1 MHEANEFDQYYQEQ
15 DDSEQSQKAE
25 REIVERL
32 RVFGVNLQAQANDQ
46 VQRRFSI
53 DERWLDDLRQFNGQY
68 DKTTAA
74 TLAASGCSKLF
85 VNITH
90 NKVNAAEARLIDI
103 LFPTD
108 DRNWGL
114 QPTPVP
120 YLSKLSKDKDP
131 IKNEDGS
138 PFITKEGVQVE
149 KRDVAQG
156 VMEEA
161 RERAN
166 GMQEEIDDQLTE
178 TNYNSVN
185 RDMVHDAVLYG
196 TGILKGP
203 VILGKTR
210 QKWSEVVD
218 DQGQVAQ
225 VMEIVDDLKPGAE
238 RVDPWDFF
246 PDMQSRT
253 VHDAEFIFQRHYM
266 SKKALRAL
274 ADKPGFLR
282 TQIAEVL
289 KKDADNSNTATH
301 LQEMQSMAGISS
313 YDSGRFEV
321 WEYHGPVEKDDLLA
335 AGVDVDE
342 EDVFTEYSGIVWF
355 SEGKVLKAVI
365 NPADTG
371 DMPYSVFN
379 WEGDDTSLFGVGIPY
394 LMRSSQKVLNATW
407 RMLMDNAGLSVGPQT
422 VINSQVVRP
431 ADGNWRLTPH
441 KVWELT
447 DKNGNVNNVF
457 GSFEIN
463 SHMTELISLFQYARQ
478 IADEETALP
487 QIAQGEQG
495 TATDTATGMSMLM
508 NSANT
513 MLRRVVKNYDDDI
526 TRPFI
531 KRMYDWNMQFNPK
544 EDVKGDFSIDARGT
558 SSLLVKEQ
566 QAANLMNLM
575 NIAASP
581 LLQPLTNTAALYR
594 KVVSSMQLEADE
606 IVKTTEEIELEQ
618 QKLEQQMQAQQEMMM
633 QAEQQQGQQ
642 QAPTGDPMAEQKL
655 ALEAQKMQ
663 MDAQL
668 KGAQI
673 QAQAQKLEVEQQKMA
688 SDRELELAKMA
699 AEKGIK
705 VSEMRT
711 KLGIEKMKVQS
722 KDMLFEKEQALKMQ
736 TGSGI

>member
-15 DDSEQSQKAE
+15 EVTEKSEQAE
-25 REIVERL
+25 RDMAERL
-32 RVFGVNLQAQANDQ
+32 RVFGVRLQSKADDQ
-46 VQRRFSI
+46 VQQRYSI

-68 DKTTAA
+68 DKVTAA
-74 TLAASGCSKLF
+74 TLAASGGSKLF
-85 VNITH
+85 VNITR

-108 DRNWGL
+108 DRNWGI

-120 YLSKLSKDKDP
+120 YLSKIAKDEDP
-131 IKNEDGS
+131 VQNEDGS
-138 PFITKEGVQVE
+138 PFVTDKGVQVE
-149 KRDVAQG
+149 KRDIAQG
-156 VMEEA
+156 VIEEA
-161 RERAN
+161 RERSNA
-166 GMQEEIDDQLTE
+166 MQDEIADQLTE

-225 VMEIVDDLKPGAE
+225 VIEIVEDLKPGAE

-246 PDMQSRT
+246 PDMQSRSID
-253 VHDAEFIFQRHYM
+253 DAEFIFQRHYM
-266 SKKALRAL
+266 SKKALRDL

-289 KKDADNSNTATH
+289 KQDADNSHTASH
-301 LQEMQSMAGISS
+301 LQEMQSMAGLSS
-313 YDSGRFEV
+313 YENGRFEV
-321 WEYHGPVEKDDLLA
+321 WEYHGSVEKEDLIA
-335 AGVDVDE
+335 AGVEVDE
-342 EDVFTEYSGIVWF
+342 DDVFTDYNGVVWF
-355 SEGKVLKAVI
+355 SEGRVIKAVI

-379 WEGDDTSLFGVGIPY
+379 WEGDDTSVFGVGIPF

-463 SHMTELISLFQYARQ
+463 SHMTELIALFQYARQ

-495 TATDTATGMSMLM
+495 SATDTASGMSMLM

-513 MLRRVVKNYDDDI
+513 MLRRVVKNFDDDV

-544 EDVKGDFSIDARGT
+544 KNVKGDFCIDARGT

-581 LLQPLTNTAALYR
+581 LLEPLTNTAALYR
-594 KVVSSMQLEADE
+594 KVVSSMQIEADE
-606 IVKTTEEIELEQ
+606 IVKSTEEIELETQKMQKQMEAQ
-618 QKLEQQMQAQQEMMM
+618 QQAMMQAQQ
-633 QAEQQQGQQ
+633 QQQ
-642 QAPTGDPMAEQKL
+642 QAPTGDPLAQQKL
-655 ALEAQKMQ
+655 ELEAQKMQ

-673 QAQAQKLEVEQQKMA
+673 QAQAQKLELDQQKIA

-722 KDMLFEKEQALKMQ
+722 KDSLFEKEQALKMA

>member
-1 MHEANEFDQYYQEQ
+1 MQEANEFDQYYQEQ
-15 DDSEQSQKAE
+15 EVTEKSEQAE
-25 REIVERL
+25 RDMAERL
-32 RVFGVNLQAQANDQ
+32 RVFGVRLQSKANDQ
-46 VQRRFSI
+46 VQRRYSI

-68 DKTTAA
+68 DKVTAA
-74 TLAASGCSKLF
+74 TLAASGGSKLF
-85 VNITH
+85 VNITR

-108 DRNWGL
+108 DRNWGI

-120 YLSKLSKDKDP
+120 YLSKIAKDEDP
-131 IKNEDGS
+131 VSNEDGS
-138 PFITKEGVQVE
+138 PFVTDKGVQVE
-149 KRDVAQG
+149 KRDIAQG
-156 VMEEA
+156 VLEEA
-161 RERAN
+161 RERSN
-166 GMQEEIDDQLTE
+166 GMQDEIEDQLNE

-196 TGILKGP
+196 TGVLKGP

-225 VMEIVDDLKPGAE
+225 VIEMVEDLKPGAE

-246 PDMQSRT
+246 PDMQARSID
-253 VHDAEFIFQRHYM
+253 DAEFIFQRHYM
-266 SKKALRAL
+266 SKKALRDL

-289 KKDADNSNTATH
+289 KQDADNSHTATH

-313 YDSGRFEV
+313 MDNRRFEV
-321 WEYHGPVEKDDLLA
+321 WEYHGPVDKNDLIA
-335 AGVDVDE
+335 AGVEVDE
-342 EDVFTEYSGIVWF
+342 DDVFTDYNGVVWF
-355 SEGKVLKAVI
+355 SENRVIKAVI

-371 DMPYSVFN
+371 EMPYCVFN
-379 WEGDDTSLFGVGIPY
+379 WEGDDTTIFGVGIPF

-447 DKNGNVNNVF
+447 DKNGSVNNVF

-463 SHMTELISLFQYARQ
+463 SHMTELIALFQYARQ

-495 TATDTATGMSMLM
+495 SATDTASGMSMLM

-513 MLRRVVKNYDDDI
+513 MLRRVVKNFDDDV

-544 EDVKGDFSIDARGT
+544 EDVKGDFCIDARGT

-566 QAANLMNLM
+566 QAVNLMNLM
-575 NIAASP
+575 NISASP
-581 LLQPLTNTAALYR
+581 LLEPLTNTAALYR
-594 KVVSSMQLEADE
+594 KVVSSMQIEADE
-606 IVKTTEEIELEQ
+606 IVKSTEEIELETQNMQKQMEAQQQAMMQAQQAQQQAPAGDPLAQ
-618 QKLEQQMQAQQEMMM
+618 QKLE
-633 QAEQQQGQQ
+633 
-642 QAPTGDPMAEQKL
+642 
-655 ALEAQKMQ
+655 LEAQKMQ

-673 QAQAQKLEVEQQKMA
+673 QAQAQKLQLDQQKMA
-688 SDRELELAKMA
+688 SDRELDLAKMA
-699 AEKGIK
+699 ADKGIK

-722 KDMLFEKEQALKMQ
+722 KDTLFEKEQALKMR

>member
-15 DDSEQSQKAE
+15 EVTDKSEQAE
-25 REIVERL
+25 RDMAERL
-32 RVFGVNLQAQANDQ
+32 RVFGVRLQSKAEDQ
-46 VQRRFSI
+46 VKRRYSI

-74 TLAASGCSKLF
+74 TLAASGGSKLF
-85 VNITH
+85 VNITR

-108 DRNWGL
+108 DRNWGI

-120 YLSKLSKDKDP
+120 YLSKITKDEDP
-131 IKNEDGS
+131 VQNEDGS
-138 PFITKEGVQVE
+138 PFVTDKGVQVE
-149 KRDVAQG
+149 KRDIAQG
-156 VMEEA
+156 VIEEA
-161 RERAN
+161 RERSNA
-166 GMQEEIDDQLTE
+166 MQDEIEDQLTE

-196 TGILKGP
+196 TGVLKGP

-225 VMEIVDDLKPGAE
+225 VIEMVEDLKPGAE

-246 PDMQSRT
+246 PDMQARSID
-253 VHDAEFIFQRHYM
+253 DAEFIFQRHYM
-266 SKKALRAL
+266 SKKALRDL

-289 KKDADNSNTATH
+289 KKDADNSHTATH
-301 LQEMQSMAGISS
+301 LQEMQSMAGLTSL
-313 YDSGRFEV
+313 DNGRFEV
-321 WEYHGPVEKDDLLA
+321 WEYHGPVEKEDLIA
-335 AGVDVDE
+335 AGVEVDE
-342 EDVFTEYSGIVWF
+342 DDVFTDFNGVVWF
-355 SEGKVLKAVI
+355 SEGRVLKAVI

-379 WEGDDTSLFGVGIPY
+379 WEGDDTTLFGVGIPY

-487 QIAQGEQG
+487 QISQGEQG
-495 TATDTATGMSMLM
+495 SATDTASGMSMLM

-513 MLRRVVKNYDDDI
+513 MLRRVVKNFDDDI

-575 NIAASP
+575 NISASP
-581 LLQPLTNTAALYR
+581 LLEPLTNTAALYR
-594 KVVSSMQLEADE
+594 KVVSSMQIEADE
-606 IVKTTEEIELEQ
+606 IVKTTEEIELET
-618 QKLEQQMQAQQEMMM
+618 QKMQKQMEAQQEMMM
-633 QAEQQQGQQ
+633 QAQQAQP
-642 QAPTGDPMAEQKL
+642 QAPTGDPLAEQKL

-663 MDAQL
+663 MDGQL

-673 QAQAQKLEVEQQKMA
+673 QAQAQKLQVDQQKMA

-722 KDMLFEKEQALKMQ
+722 KDTLFEKEQALKMRM
-736 TGSGI
+736 GSGI

>member
-1 MHEANEFDQYYQEQ
+1 MQEANEFDQYYQEQ
-15 DDSEQSQKAE
+15 EATEQSVQAE
-25 REIVERL
+25 REMAERL
-32 RVFGVNLQAQANDQ
+32 RVFGVRLQAKAEDQ
-46 VQRRFSI
+46 VKRRFSI

-68 DKTTAA
+68 DKVTAA
-74 TLAASGCSKLF
+74 TLAASGGSKLY
-85 VNITH
+85 VNITR

-108 DRNWGL
+108 DRNWGI

-120 YLSKLSKDKDP
+120 YLSKLAKDQDP
-131 IKNEDGS
+131 VSNEDGS
-138 PFITKEGVQVE
+138 PFITDKGVQVQN
-149 KRDVAQG
+149 RDIAQG
-156 VMEEA
+156 VLEEA
-161 RERAN
+161 RERSNA
-166 GMQEEIDDQLTE
+166 MQDVIDDQLTE

-196 TGILKGP
+196 TGIIKGP

-225 VMEIVDDLKPGAE
+225 VIEMVDDLKPGAE

-246 PDMQSRT
+246 PDMQARS
-253 VHDAEFIFQRHYM
+253 VDDAEFIFQRHYM
-266 SKKALRAL
+266 SKKALRDL
-274 ADKPGFLR
+274 AEKPGFLR

-289 KKDADNSNTATH
+289 KQETDNTQTATH

-313 YDSGRFEV
+313 LDNGRFEV
-321 WEYHGPVEKDDLLA
+321 WEYHGPVEKDDLIA
-335 AGVDVDE
+335 CGCDVDE
-342 EDVFTEYSGIVWF
+342 EDVFTDFNGVVWF
-355 SEGKVLKAVI
+355 SEGRVLKAVI

-379 WEGDDTSLFGVGIPY
+379 WEGDDTTLFGVGIPY

-495 TATDTATGMSMLM
+495 GATDTASGMSMLM

-581 LLQPLTNTAALYR
+581 LLEPLTHTAALYR
-594 KVVSSMQLEADE
+594 KVVASMQIEADE
-606 IVKTTEEIELEQ
+606 IVKSSEEIELEMQKMQ
-618 QKLEQQMQAQQEMMM
+618 QQMEAQQQMMMQAQQ
-633 QAEQQQGQQ
+633 Q
-642 QAPTGDPMAEQKL
+642 QAQGSPTGDPLAEQRL
-655 ALEAQKMQ
+655 ALDAQKMQ
-663 MDAQL
+663 MDGQL

-673 QAQAQKLEVEQQKMA
+673 QAQGQKLQVEQQKMA

-711 KLGIEKMKVQS
+711 KLGIEQMKVQS
-722 KDMLFEKEQALKMQ
+722 KDTLFEKEQALKMRM
-736 TGSGI
+736 GSGI

>member
-1 MHEANEFDQYYQEQ
+1 MHEANEFDQYFQEQ
-15 DDSEQSQKAE
+15 EATEQSDKAE
-25 REIVERL
+25 RDMAERL
-32 RVFGVNLQAQANDQ
+32 RVFGVRLQSQAEDQ
-46 VQRRFSI
+46 VKRRFSI

-68 DKTTAA
+68 DKVTAA
-74 TLAASGCSKLF
+74 TLAASGGSKLF
-85 VNITH
+85 VNITR

-108 DRNWGL
+108 DRNWGI

-131 IKNEDGS
+131 ISNEDGS
-138 PFITKEGVQVE
+138 PFVTDEGVQVQ

-166 GMQEEIDDQLTE
+166 SMQDEIDDQLNE

-203 VILGKTR
+203 VIIGKTR

-218 DQGQVAQ
+218 EQGQVAQ
-225 VMEIVDDLKPGAE
+225 VIEIVDDLKPGAE

-253 VHDAEFIFQRHYM
+253 VDDAEFIFQRHYM
-266 SKKALRAL
+266 SKKALRDL

-289 KKDADNSNTATH
+289 KKDADNSHTATH
-301 LQEMQSMAGISS
+301 LQEMQSMAGLTSL
-313 YDSGRFEV
+313 DNGRFEV
-321 WEYHGPVEKDDLLA
+321 WEYHGPVDKDDLIA
-335 AGVDVDE
+335 AGVEVDE
-342 EDVFTEYSGIVWF
+342 EDVFTEYSGVVWF
-355 SEGKVLKAVI
+355 SESRVLKAVI

-379 WEGDDTSLFGVGIPY
+379 WEGDDTTLFGVGIPY

-463 SHMTELISLFQYARQ
+463 SHMNELISLFQYARQ

-495 TATDTATGMSMLM
+495 SATDTASGMSMLM

-513 MLRRVVKNYDDDI
+513 MLRRVVKNFDDDV

-575 NIAASP
+575 NISASP
-581 LLQPLTNTAALYR
+581 LLEPLTNTAALYR
-594 KVVSSMQLEADE
+594 KVVSSMQIEADE
-606 IVKTTEEIELEQ
+606 IVKTTEEIELET
-618 QKLEQQMQAQQEMMM
+618 QKMQQQMEAQQQAMM
-633 QAEQQQGQQ
+633 QAQQGQQ
-642 QAPTGDPMAEQKL
+642 QAPTGDPLAEQKL
-655 ALEAQKMQ
+655 ALEAQKAE
-663 MDAQL
+663 MDMQL

-673 QAQAQKLEVEQQKMA
+673 QAQAQKLQVDQQKIA

-722 KDMLFEKEQALKMQ
+722 KDTLFEKEQALKMR

>member
-1 MHEANEFDQYYQEQ
+1 MHEANEFDQYFQEQ
-15 DDSEQSQKAE
+15 EATEQSDKAE
-25 REIVERL
+25 RDMAERL
-32 RVFGVNLQAQANDQ
+32 RVFGVRLQSQAEDQ
-46 VQRRFSI
+46 VKRRFSI

-68 DKTTAA
+68 DKVTAA
-74 TLAASGCSKLF
+74 TLAASGGSKLF
-85 VNITH
+85 VNITR

-108 DRNWGL
+108 DRNWGI

-131 IKNEDGS
+131 ISNEDGS
-138 PFITKEGVQVE
+138 PFVTDEGVQVQ

-166 GMQEEIDDQLTE
+166 SMQDEIDDQLNE

-203 VILGKTR
+203 VIIGKTR

-218 DQGQVAQ
+218 EQGQVAQ
-225 VMEIVDDLKPGAE
+225 VIEIVDDLKPGAE

-253 VHDAEFIFQRHYM
+253 VDDAEFIFQRHYM
-266 SKKALRAL
+266 SKKALRDL

-289 KKDADNSNTATH
+289 KKDADNSHTATH
-301 LQEMQSMAGISS
+301 LQEMQSMAGLTSL
-313 YDSGRFEV
+313 DNGRFEV
-321 WEYHGPVEKDDLLA
+321 WEYHGPVDKDDLIA
-335 AGVDVDE
+335 AGVEVDE
-342 EDVFTEYSGIVWF
+342 EDVFTEYSGVVWF
-355 SEGKVLKAVI
+355 SESRVLKAVI

-379 WEGDDTSLFGVGIPY
+379 WEGDDTTLFGVGIPY

-463 SHMTELISLFQYARQ
+463 SHMNELISLFQYARQ

-495 TATDTATGMSMLM
+495 SATDTASGMSMLM

-513 MLRRVVKNYDDDI
+513 MLRRVVKNFDDDV

-544 EDVKGDFSIDARGT
+544 EDVKGDFCIDARGT

-575 NIAASP
+575 NISASP
-581 LLQPLTNTAALYR
+581 LLEPLTNTAALYR
-594 KVVSSMQLEADE
+594 KVVSSMQIEADE
-606 IVKTTEEIELEQ
+606 IVKTTEEIELET
-618 QKLEQQMQAQQEMMM
+618 QKMQQQMEAQQQAMM
-633 QAEQQQGQQ
+633 QAQQGQQ
-642 QAPTGDPMAEQKL
+642 QAPTGDPLAEQKL
-655 ALEAQKMQ
+655 ALEAQKAE
-663 MDAQL
+663 MDMQL

-673 QAQAQKLEVEQQKMA
+673 QAQAQKLQVDQQKIA

-722 KDMLFEKEQALKMQ
+722 KDTLFEKEQALKMR

>member
-1 MHEANEFDQYYQEQ
+1 MQEANEFDQYYQEQ
-15 DDSEQSQKAE
+15 EVTEKSEQAE
-25 REIVERL
+25 RDMAERL
-32 RVFGVNLQAQANDQ
+32 RVFGVRLQSKANDQ
-46 VQRRFSI
+46 VQRRYSI

-68 DKTTAA
+68 DKVTAA
-74 TLAASGCSKLF
+74 TLAASGGSKLF
-85 VNITH
+85 VNITR

-108 DRNWGL
+108 DRNWGI

-120 YLSKLSKDKDP
+120 YLSKIAKDEDP
-131 IKNEDGS
+131 VQNEDGS
-138 PFITKEGVQVE
+138 PFVTDQGVQVE
-149 KRDVAQG
+149 KRDIAQG
-156 VMEEA
+156 VLEEA
-161 RERAN
+161 RERSN
-166 GMQEEIDDQLTE
+166 GMQDEIEDQLNE

-225 VMEIVDDLKPGAE
+225 VIEIVEDLKPGAE

-246 PDMQSRT
+246 PDMQARSID
-253 VHDAEFIFQRHYM
+253 DAEFIFQRHYM
-266 SKKALRAL
+266 SKKALRDL

-282 TQIAEVL
+282 TQISEVL
-289 KKDADNSNTATH
+289 KQDADNSHTATH

-313 YDSGRFEV
+313 MDNRRFEV
-321 WEYHGPVEKDDLLA
+321 WEYHGPVDKDDLIA
-335 AGVDVDE
+335 AGVEVDE
-342 EDVFTEYSGIVWF
+342 DDVFTDYNGVVWF
-355 SEGKVLKAVI
+355 SENRVIKAVI

-371 DMPYSVFN
+371 EMPYCVFN
-379 WEGDDTSLFGVGIPY
+379 WEGDDTTIFGVGIPF

-447 DKNGNVNNVF
+447 DKNGSVNNVF

-463 SHMTELISLFQYARQ
+463 SHMTELIALFQYARQ

-495 TATDTATGMSMLM
+495 SATDTASGMSMLM

-513 MLRRVVKNYDDDI
+513 MLRRVVKNFDDDV

-544 EDVKGDFSIDARGT
+544 EDVKGDFCIDARGT

-566 QAANLMNLM
+566 QAVNLMNLM
-575 NIAASP
+575 NISASP
-581 LLQPLTNTAALYR
+581 LLEPLTNTAALYR
-594 KVVSSMQLEADE
+594 KVVSSMQIEADE
-606 IVKTTEEIELEQ
+606 IVKSTEEIELETQNMQKQMEAQQQAMMQAQQAQQQAPAGDPLAQ
-618 QKLEQQMQAQQEMMM
+618 QKLE
-633 QAEQQQGQQ
+633 
-642 QAPTGDPMAEQKL
+642 
-655 ALEAQKMQ
+655 LEAQKMQ

-673 QAQAQKLEVEQQKMA
+673 QAQTQKLQLDQQKMA
-688 SDRELELAKMA
+688 SDRELDLAKMA
-699 AEKGIK
+699 ADKGIK

-722 KDMLFEKEQALKMQ
+722 KDTLFEKEQALKMR

>member
-1 MHEANEFDQYYQEQ
+1 MQEANEFDQYYQEQ
-15 DDSEQSQKAE
+15 EVTEKSEQAE
-25 REIVERL
+25 RDMAERL
-32 RVFGVNLQAQANDQ
+32 RVFGVRLQSKANDQ
-46 VQRRFSI
+46 VQRRYSI

-68 DKTTAA
+68 DKVTAA
-74 TLAASGCSKLF
+74 TLAASGGSKLF
-85 VNITH
+85 VNITR

-108 DRNWGL
+108 DRNWGI

-120 YLSKLSKDKDP
+120 YLSKIAKDEDP
-131 IKNEDGS
+131 VQNEDGS
-138 PFITKEGVQVE
+138 PFVTDKGVQVE
-149 KRDVAQG
+149 KRDIAQG
-156 VMEEA
+156 VLEEA
-161 RERAN
+161 RERSN
-166 GMQEEIDDQLTE
+166 GMQDEIEDQLNE

-196 TGILKGP
+196 TGVLKGP

-225 VMEIVDDLKPGAE
+225 VIEMVEDLKPGAE

-246 PDMQSRT
+246 PDMQARSID
-253 VHDAEFIFQRHYM
+253 DAEFIFQRHYM
-266 SKKALRAL
+266 SKKALRDL

-289 KKDADNSNTATH
+289 KQDADNSHTATH

-313 YDSGRFEV
+313 MDNRRFEV
-321 WEYHGPVEKDDLLA
+321 WEYHGPVDKDDLIA
-335 AGVDVDE
+335 AGVEVDE
-342 EDVFTEYSGIVWF
+342 DDVFTDYNGVVWF
-355 SEGKVLKAVI
+355 SENRVIKAVI

-371 DMPYSVFN
+371 EMPYCVFN
-379 WEGDDTSLFGVGIPY
+379 WEGDDTTIFGVGIPF

-447 DKNGNVNNVF
+447 DKNGSVNNVF

-463 SHMTELISLFQYARQ
+463 SHMTELIALFQYARQ

-495 TATDTATGMSMLM
+495 SATDTASGMSMLM

-513 MLRRVVKNYDDDI
+513 MLRRVVKNFDDDV

-544 EDVKGDFSIDARGT
+544 EDVKGDFCIDARGT

-566 QAANLMNLM
+566 QAVNLMNLM
-575 NIAASP
+575 NISASP
-581 LLQPLTNTAALYR
+581 LLEPLTNTAALYR
-594 KVVSSMQLEADE
+594 KVVSSMQIEADE
-606 IVKTTEEIELEQ
+606 IVKSTEEIELETQNMQKQMEAQQQAMMQAQQAQQQAPAGDPLAQ
-618 QKLEQQMQAQQEMMM
+618 QKLE
-633 QAEQQQGQQ
+633 
-642 QAPTGDPMAEQKL
+642 
-655 ALEAQKMQ
+655 LEAQKMQ

-673 QAQAQKLEVEQQKMA
+673 QAQAQKLQLDQQKMA
-688 SDRELELAKMA
+688 SDRELDLAKMA
-699 AEKGIK
+699 ADKGIK

-722 KDMLFEKEQALKMQ
+722 KDTLFEKEQALKMR

>member
-15 DDSEQSQKAE
+15 EVTEKSEQAE
-25 REIVERL
+25 RDMAERL
-32 RVFGVNLQAQANDQ
+32 RVFGVRLQSKADDQ
-46 VQRRFSI
+46 VQQRYSI

-68 DKTTAA
+68 DKVTAA
-74 TLAASGCSKLF
+74 TLAASGGSKLF
-85 VNITH
+85 VNITR

-108 DRNWGL
+108 DRNWGI

-120 YLSKLSKDKDP
+120 YLSKIAKDEDP
-131 IKNEDGS
+131 VQNEDGS
-138 PFITKEGVQVE
+138 PFVTDKGVQVE
-149 KRDVAQG
+149 KRDIAQG
-156 VMEEA
+156 VIEEA
-161 RERAN
+161 RERSNA
-166 GMQEEIDDQLTE
+166 MQDEIADQLTE

-225 VMEIVDDLKPGAE
+225 VIEIVEDLKPGAE

-246 PDMQSRT
+246 PDMQSRSID
-253 VHDAEFIFQRHYM
+253 DAEFIFQRHYM
-266 SKKALRAL
+266 SKKALRDL

-289 KKDADNSNTATH
+289 KQDADNSHTATH
-301 LQEMQSMAGISS
+301 LQEMQSMAGLSS
-313 YDSGRFEV
+313 YENGRFEV
-321 WEYHGPVEKDDLLA
+321 WEYHGPVEKEDLIA
-335 AGVDVDE
+335 AGVEVDE
-342 EDVFTEYSGIVWF
+342 DDVFTDYSGVVWF
-355 SEGKVLKAVI
+355 SEGRVIKAVI

-379 WEGDDTSLFGVGIPY
+379 WEGDDTSVFGVGIPF

-463 SHMTELISLFQYARQ
+463 SHMTELIALFQYARQ

-495 TATDTATGMSMLM
+495 SATDTASGMSMLM

-513 MLRRVVKNYDDDI
+513 MLRRVVKNFDDDV

-544 EDVKGDFSIDARGT
+544 EDVKGDFCIDARGT

-581 LLQPLTNTAALYR
+581 LLEPLTNTAALYR
-594 KVVSSMQLEADE
+594 KVVSSMQIEADE
-606 IVKTTEEIELEQ
+606 IVKSTEEIELETQKMQKQMEAQ
-618 QKLEQQMQAQQEMMM
+618 QQAMMQAQQ
-633 QAEQQQGQQ
+633 QQQ
-642 QAPTGDPMAEQKL
+642 QAPTGDPLAQQKL
-655 ALEAQKMQ
+655 ELEAQKMQ

-673 QAQAQKLEVEQQKMA
+673 QAQAQKLELDQQKIA

-722 KDMLFEKEQALKMQ
+722 KDSLFEKEQALKMA

>member
-1 MHEANEFDQYYQEQ
+1 MQEANEFDQYYQEQ
-15 DDSEQSQKAE
+15 EVTEKSEQAE
-25 REIVERL
+25 RDMAERL
-32 RVFGVNLQAQANDQ
+32 RVFGVRLQSKANDQ
-46 VQRRFSI
+46 VQRRYSI

-68 DKTTAA
+68 DKVTAA
-74 TLAASGCSKLF
+74 TLAASGGSKLF
-85 VNITH
+85 VNITR

-108 DRNWGL
+108 DRNWGI

-120 YLSKLSKDKDP
+120 YLSKIAKDEDP
-131 IKNEDGS
+131 VQNEDGS
-138 PFITKEGVQVE
+138 PFVTDEGVQVE
-149 KRDVAQG
+149 KRDIAQG
-156 VMEEA
+156 VLEEA
-161 RERAN
+161 RERSN
-166 GMQEEIDDQLTE
+166 GMQDEIEDQLNE

-225 VMEIVDDLKPGAE
+225 VIEIVEDLKPGAE

-246 PDMQSRT
+246 PDMQARSID
-253 VHDAEFIFQRHYM
+253 DAEFIFQRHYM
-266 SKKALRAL
+266 SKKALRDL

-282 TQIAEVL
+282 TQISEVL
-289 KKDADNSNTATH
+289 KQDADNSHTATH

-313 YDSGRFEV
+313 MDNRRFEV
-321 WEYHGPVEKDDLLA
+321 WEYHGPVDKDDLIA
-335 AGVDVDE
+335 AGVEVDE
-342 EDVFTEYSGIVWF
+342 DDVFTDYNGVVWF
-355 SEGKVLKAVI
+355 SENRVIKAVI

-371 DMPYSVFN
+371 EMPYCVFN
-379 WEGDDTSLFGVGIPY
+379 WEGDDTTIFGVGIPF

-447 DKNGNVNNVF
+447 DKNGSVNNVF

-463 SHMTELISLFQYARQ
+463 SHMTELIALFQYARQ

-495 TATDTATGMSMLM
+495 SATDTASGMSMLM

-513 MLRRVVKNYDDDI
+513 MLRRVVKNFDDDV

-544 EDVKGDFSIDARGT
+544 EDVKGDFCIDARGT

-566 QAANLMNLM
+566 QAVNLMNLM
-575 NIAASP
+575 NISASP
-581 LLQPLTNTAALYR
+581 LLEPLTNTAALYR
-594 KVVSSMQLEADE
+594 KVVSSMQIEADE
-606 IVKTTEEIELEQ
+606 IVKSTEEIELETQNMQKQMEAQQQAMMQAQQAQQQAPAGDPLAQ
-618 QKLEQQMQAQQEMMM
+618 QKLE
-633 QAEQQQGQQ
+633 
-642 QAPTGDPMAEQKL
+642 
-655 ALEAQKMQ
+655 LEAQKMQ

-673 QAQAQKLEVEQQKMA
+673 QAQAQKLQLDQQKMA
-688 SDRELELAKMA
+688 SDRELDLAKMA
-699 AEKGIK
+699 ADKGIK

-722 KDMLFEKEQALKMQ
+722 KDTLFEKEQALKMR

>member
-15 DDSEQSQKAE
+15 EVTEKSEQAE
-25 REIVERL
+25 RNMAERL
-32 RVFGVNLQAQANDQ
+32 KVFGVRLQSKAEDQ
-46 VQRRFSI
+46 VKRRFSI

-74 TLAASGCSKLF
+74 TLAASGGSKLF
-85 VNITH
+85 VNITR

-108 DRNWGL
+108 DRNWGI

-120 YLSKLSKDKDP
+120 YLSKITKDEDP
-131 IKNEDGS
+131 VQNEDGS
-138 PFITKEGVQVE
+138 PFVTDKGVQVQ
-149 KRDVAQG
+149 KRDIAQG
-156 VMEEA
+156 VIEEA
-161 RERAN
+161 RERSNA
-166 GMQEEIDDQLTE
+166 MQDEVEDQLTE

-196 TGILKGP
+196 TGIIKGP
-203 VILGKTR
+203 VLLGKTR

-225 VMEIVDDLKPGAE
+225 VIEMVDDLKPGAE

-246 PDMQSRT
+246 PDMQARN
-253 VHDAEFIFQRHYM
+253 VDDAEFIFQRHYM
-266 SKKALRAL
+266 SKKALRDL

-282 TQIAEVL
+282 SQIAEVL
-289 KKDADNSNTATH
+289 KQEADNTQTATH

-313 YDSGRFEV
+313 LDNGRFEV
-321 WEYHGPVEKDDLLA
+321 WEYHGPVEKDDLIA

-342 EDVFTEYSGIVWF
+342 DDVFTDFNGVVWF
-355 SEGKVLKAVI
+355 SEGRVLKAVI

-379 WEGDDTSLFGVGIPY
+379 WEGDDTTLFGVGIPY

-431 ADGNWRLTPH
+431 ADGSWRLTPH

-487 QIAQGEQG
+487 QISQGEQG
-495 TATDTATGMSMLM
+495 SATNTASGMSMLM

-581 LLQPLTNTAALYR
+581 LLEPLTHTAALYR
-594 KVVSSMQLEADE
+594 KVVSSMQIEADE
-606 IVKTTEEIELEQ
+606 VVKSSEEIELEM
-618 QKLEQQMQAQQEMMM
+618 QKMQKQMEAQQQMMIQAQQQ
-633 QAEQQQGQQ
+633 QAQG
-642 QAPTGDPMAEQKL
+642 APTGDPLAEQRL
-655 ALEAQKMQ
+655 ALDAQKMQ
-663 MDAQL
+663 MDGQL

-673 QAQAQKLEVEQQKMA
+673 QAQAQKLQVEQQKMA

-711 KLGIEKMKVQS
+711 KLGIEQMKVQS
-722 KDMLFEKEQALKMQ
+722 KDTLFEKEQALKMRM
-736 TGSGI
+736 GSGI

>member
-15 DDSEQSQKAE
+15 EVTEKSEQAE
-25 REIVERL
+25 RDMAERL
-32 RVFGVNLQAQANDQ
+32 RVFGVRLQSKADDQ
-46 VQRRFSI
+46 VQQRYSI

-68 DKTTAA
+68 DKVTAA
-74 TLAASGCSKLF
+74 TLAASGGSKLF
-85 VNITH
+85 VNITR

-108 DRNWGL
+108 DRNWGI

-120 YLSKLSKDKDP
+120 YLSKIAKDEDP
-131 IKNEDGS
+131 VQNEDGS
-138 PFITKEGVQVE
+138 PFVTDKGVQVE
-149 KRDVAQG
+149 KRDIAQG
-156 VMEEA
+156 VIEEA
-161 RERAN
+161 RERSNA
-166 GMQEEIDDQLTE
+166 MQDEIADQLTE

-225 VMEIVDDLKPGAE
+225 VIEIVEDLKPGAE

-246 PDMQSRT
+246 PDMQSRSID
-253 VHDAEFIFQRHYM
+253 DAEFIFQRHYM
-266 SKKALRAL
+266 SKKALRDL

-289 KKDADNSNTATH
+289 KQDADNSHTATH
-301 LQEMQSMAGISS
+301 LQEMQSMAGLSS
-313 YDSGRFEV
+313 YENGRFEV
-321 WEYHGPVEKDDLLA
+321 WEYHGSVEKEDLIA
-335 AGVDVDE
+335 AGVEVDE
-342 EDVFTEYSGIVWF
+342 DDVFTDYNGVVWF
-355 SEGKVLKAVI
+355 SEGRVIKAVI

-379 WEGDDTSLFGVGIPY
+379 WEGDDTSVFGVGIPF

-463 SHMTELISLFQYARQ
+463 SHMTELIALFQYARQ

-495 TATDTATGMSMLM
+495 SATDTASGMSMLM

-513 MLRRVVKNYDDDI
+513 MLRRVVKNFDDDV

-544 EDVKGDFSIDARGT
+544 EDVKGDFCIDARGT

-581 LLQPLTNTAALYR
+581 LLEPLTNTAALYR
-594 KVVSSMQLEADE
+594 KVVSSMQIEADE
-606 IVKTTEEIELEQ
+606 IVKSTEEIELETQKMQKQMEAQ
-618 QKLEQQMQAQQEMMM
+618 QQAMMQAQQ
-633 QAEQQQGQQ
+633 QQQ
-642 QAPTGDPMAEQKL
+642 QAPTGDPLAQQKL
-655 ALEAQKMQ
+655 ELEAQKMQ

-673 QAQAQKLEVEQQKMA
+673 QAQAQKLELDQQKIA

-722 KDMLFEKEQALKMQ
+722 KDSLFEKEQALKMA

>member
-15 DDSEQSQKAE
+15 EVTEKSEQAE
-25 REIVERL
+25 RDMAERL
-32 RVFGVNLQAQANDQ
+32 RVFGVRLQSKADDQ
-46 VQRRFSI
+46 VQQRYSI

-68 DKTTAA
+68 DKVTAA
-74 TLAASGCSKLF
+74 TLAASGGSKLF
-85 VNITH
+85 VNITR

-108 DRNWGL
+108 DRNWGI

-120 YLSKLSKDKDP
+120 YLSKIAKDEDP
-131 IKNEDGS
+131 VQNEDGS
-138 PFITKEGVQVE
+138 PFVTDKGVQVE
-149 KRDVAQG
+149 KRDIAQG
-156 VMEEA
+156 VIEEA
-161 RERAN
+161 RERSNA
-166 GMQEEIDDQLTE
+166 MQDEIADQLTE

-225 VMEIVDDLKPGAE
+225 VIEIVEDLKPGAE

-246 PDMQSRT
+246 PDMQSRSID
-253 VHDAEFIFQRHYM
+253 DAEFIFQRHYM
-266 SKKALRAL
+266 SKKALRDL

-289 KKDADNSNTATH
+289 KQDADNSHTASH
-301 LQEMQSMAGISS
+301 LQEMQSMAGLSS
-313 YDSGRFEV
+313 YENGRFEV
-321 WEYHGPVEKDDLLA
+321 WEYHGSVEKEDLIA
-335 AGVDVDE
+335 AGVEVDE
-342 EDVFTEYSGIVWF
+342 DDVFTDYNGVVWF
-355 SEGKVLKAVI
+355 SEGRVIKAVI

-379 WEGDDTSLFGVGIPY
+379 WEGDDTSVFGVGIPF

-463 SHMTELISLFQYARQ
+463 SHMTELIALFQYARQ

-495 TATDTATGMSMLM
+495 SATDTASGMSMLM

-513 MLRRVVKNYDDDI
+513 MLRRVVKNFDDDV

-544 EDVKGDFSIDARGT
+544 EDVKGDFCIDARGT

-581 LLQPLTNTAALYR
+581 LLEPLTNTAALYR
-594 KVVSSMQLEADE
+594 KVVSSMQIEADE
-606 IVKTTEEIELEQ
+606 IVKSTEEIELETQKMQ
-618 QKLEQQMQAQQEMMM
+618 QQMEAQQQAMMQAQQ
-633 QAEQQQGQQ
+633 QQQ
-642 QAPTGDPMAEQKL
+642 QAPTGDPLAQQKL
-655 ALEAQKMQ
+655 ELEAQKMQ

-673 QAQAQKLEVEQQKMA
+673 QAQAQKLELDQQKIA

-722 KDMLFEKEQALKMQ
+722 KDSLFEKEQALKMA

>member
-1 MHEANEFDQYYQEQ
+1 
-15 DDSEQSQKAE
+15 
-25 REIVERL
+25 
-32 RVFGVNLQAQANDQ
+32 
-46 VQRRFSI
+46 
-53 DERWLDDLRQFNGQY
+53 
-68 DKTTAA
+68 
-74 TLAASGCSKLF
+74 
-85 VNITH
+85 
-90 NKVNAAEARLIDI
+90 
-103 LFPTD
+103 
-108 DRNWGL
+108 
-114 QPTPVP
+114 
-120 YLSKLSKDKDP
+120 
-131 IKNEDGS
+131 
-138 PFITKEGVQVE
+138 
-149 KRDVAQG
+149 
-156 VMEEA
+156 
-161 RERAN
+161 
-166 GMQEEIDDQLTE
+166 
-178 TNYNSVN
+178 
-185 RDMVHDAVLYG
+185 
-196 TGILKGP
+196 
-203 VILGKTR
+203 
-210 QKWSEVVD
+210 
-218 DQGQVAQ
+218 
-225 VMEIVDDLKPGAE
+225 
-238 RVDPWDFF
+238 
-246 PDMQSRT
+246 
-253 VHDAEFIFQRHYM
+253 
-266 SKKALRAL
+266 
-274 ADKPGFLR
+274 
-282 TQIAEVL
+282 
-289 KKDADNSNTATH
+289 
-301 LQEMQSMAGISS
+301 
-313 YDSGRFEV
+313 
-321 WEYHGPVEKDDLLA
+321 
-335 AGVDVDE
+335 
-342 EDVFTEYSGIVWF
+342 
-355 SEGKVLKAVI
+355 
-365 NPADTG
+365 
-371 DMPYSVFN
+371 
-379 WEGDDTSLFGVGIPY
+379 
-394 LMRSSQKVLNATW
+394 
-407 RMLMDNAGLSVGPQT
+407 
-422 VINSQVVRP
+422 
-431 ADGNWRLTPH
+431 
-441 KVWELT
+441 
-447 DKNGNVNNVF
+447 
-457 GSFEIN
+457 
-463 SHMTELISLFQYARQ
+463 MTELISLFQYARQ

>member
-1 MHEANEFDQYYQEQ
+1 MQEANEFDQYYQEQ
-15 DDSEQSQKAE
+15 EVTEKSEQAE
-25 REIVERL
+25 RDMAERL
-32 RVFGVNLQAQANDQ
+32 RVFGVRLQSKANDQ
-46 VQRRFSI
+46 VQRRYSI

-68 DKTTAA
+68 DKVTAA
-74 TLAASGCSKLF
+74 TLAASGGSKLF
-85 VNITH
+85 VNITR

-108 DRNWGL
+108 DRNWGI

-120 YLSKLSKDKDP
+120 YLSKIAKDEDP
-131 IKNEDGS
+131 VQNEDGS
-138 PFITKEGVQVE
+138 PFVTDQGVQVE
-149 KRDVAQG
+149 KRDIAQG
-156 VMEEA
+156 VLEEA
-161 RERAN
+161 RERSN
-166 GMQEEIDDQLTE
+166 GMQDEIEDQLNE

-196 TGILKGP
+196 TGVLKGP

-225 VMEIVDDLKPGAE
+225 VIEMVEDLKPGAE

-246 PDMQSRT
+246 PDMQARSID
-253 VHDAEFIFQRHYM
+253 DAEFIFQRHYM
-266 SKKALRAL
+266 SKKALRDL

-289 KKDADNSNTATH
+289 KQDADNSHTATH

-313 YDSGRFEV
+313 MDNRRFEV
-321 WEYHGPVEKDDLLA
+321 WEYHGPVDKDDLIA
-335 AGVDVDE
+335 AGVEVDE
-342 EDVFTEYSGIVWF
+342 DDVFTDYNGVVWF
-355 SEGKVLKAVI
+355 SENRVIKAVI

-371 DMPYSVFN
+371 EMPYCVFN
-379 WEGDDTSLFGVGIPY
+379 WEGDDTTIFGVGIPF

-447 DKNGNVNNVF
+447 DKNGSVNNVF

-463 SHMTELISLFQYARQ
+463 SHMTELIALFQYARQ

-495 TATDTATGMSMLM
+495 SATDTASGMSMLM

-513 MLRRVVKNYDDDI
+513 MLRRVVKNFDDDV

-544 EDVKGDFSIDARGT
+544 EDVKGDFCIDARGT

-566 QAANLMNLM
+566 QAVNLMNLM
-575 NIAASP
+575 NISASP
-581 LLQPLTNTAALYR
+581 LLEPLTNTAALYR
-594 KVVSSMQLEADE
+594 KVVSSMQIEADE
-606 IVKTTEEIELEQ
+606 IVKSTEEIELETQNMQKQMEAQQQAMMQAQQAQQQAPAGDPLAQ
-618 QKLEQQMQAQQEMMM
+618 QKLE
-633 QAEQQQGQQ
+633 
-642 QAPTGDPMAEQKL
+642 
-655 ALEAQKMQ
+655 LEAQKMQ

-673 QAQAQKLEVEQQKMA
+673 QAQTQKLQLDQQKMA
-688 SDRELELAKMA
+688 SDRELDLAKMA
-699 AEKGIK
+699 ADKGIK

-722 KDMLFEKEQALKMQ
+722 KDTLFEKEQALKMR

>member
-1 MHEANEFDQYYQEQ
+1 MQEANEFDQYYQEQ
-15 DDSEQSQKAE
+15 EVTEKSEQAE
-25 REIVERL
+25 RDMAERL
-32 RVFGVNLQAQANDQ
+32 RVFGVRLQSQANDQ
-46 VQRRFSI
+46 VQRRYSI

-68 DKTTAA
+68 DKVTAA
-74 TLAASGCSKLF
+74 TLAASGGSKLF
-85 VNITH
+85 VNITR

-108 DRNWGL
+108 DRNWGI

-120 YLSKLSKDKDP
+120 YLSKIAKDEDP
-131 IKNEDGS
+131 VSNEDGS
-138 PFITKEGVQVE
+138 PFVTDKGVQVE
-149 KRDVAQG
+149 KRDIAQG
-156 VMEEA
+156 VLEEA
-161 RERAN
+161 RERSN
-166 GMQEEIDDQLTE
+166 GMQDEIEDQLNE

-203 VILGKTR
+203 VILGRTR
-210 QKWSEVVD
+210 QKWSEIVD
-218 DQGQVAQ
+218 DQGRVAQ
-225 VMEIVDDLKPGAE
+225 VIEMVEDLKPGAE

-246 PDMQSRT
+246 PDMQART
-253 VHDAEFIFQRHYM
+253 IDDAEFIYQRHYM
-266 SKKALRAL
+266 SKKALRDL

-289 KKDADNSNTATH
+289 KLDADNSHTATH
-301 LQEMQSMAGISS
+301 LQEMQAMAGISS
-313 YDSGRFEV
+313 MDNRRFEV
-321 WEYHGPVEKDDLLA
+321 WEYHGPIDKDDLIA
-335 AGVDVDE
+335 AGVEVDE
-342 EDVFTEYSGIVWF
+342 DDVFTDYNGVVWF
-355 SEGKVLKAVI
+355 SENRVIKAVI

-371 DMPYSVFN
+371 EMPYCVFN
-379 WEGDDTSLFGVGIPY
+379 WEGDDTTLFGVGIPY

-463 SHMTELISLFQYARQ
+463 SHMTELIALFQYARQ

-495 TATDTATGMSMLM
+495 SATDTASGMSMLM

-513 MLRRVVKNYDDDI
+513 MLRRVVKNFDDDV

-544 EDVKGDFSIDARGT
+544 EDVKGDFCIDARGT

-575 NIAASP
+575 NISASP
-581 LLQPLTNTAALYR
+581 LLEPLTNTAALYR
-594 KVVSSMQLEADE
+594 KVVSSMQIEADE
-606 IVKTTEEIELEQ
+606 IVKSTEEIELETQKMQQQMEAQQQAMMQAQQAQQQAPAGNPLAQ
-618 QKLEQQMQAQQEMMM
+618 QKLE
-633 QAEQQQGQQ
+633 
-642 QAPTGDPMAEQKL
+642 
-655 ALEAQKMQ
+655 LEAQKMQ

-673 QAQAQKLEVEQQKMA
+673 QAQAQKLQLDQQKIA
-688 SDRELELAKMA
+688 SDRELDLAKMA

-722 KDMLFEKEQALKMQ
+722 KDMLFEKEQALKMR

>member
-1 MHEANEFDQYYQEQ
+1 MQEANEFDQYYQEQ
-15 DDSEQSQKAE
+15 EVTEKSEQAE
-25 REIVERL
+25 RDMAERL
-32 RVFGVNLQAQANDQ
+32 RVFGVRLQSKANDQ
-46 VQRRFSI
+46 VQRRYSI

-68 DKTTAA
+68 DKVTAA
-74 TLAASGCSKLF
+74 TLAASGGSKLF
-85 VNITH
+85 VNITR

-108 DRNWGL
+108 DRNWGI

-120 YLSKLSKDKDP
+120 YLSKIAKDEDP
-131 IKNEDGS
+131 VSNEDGS
-138 PFITKEGVQVE
+138 PFVTDKGVQVE
-149 KRDVAQG
+149 KRDIAQG
-156 VMEEA
+156 VLEEA
-161 RERAN
+161 RERSN
-166 GMQEEIDDQLTE
+166 GMQDEIEDQLNE

-196 TGILKGP
+196 TGVLKGP

-225 VMEIVDDLKPGAE
+225 VIEMVEDLKPGAE

-246 PDMQSRT
+246 PDMQARSID
-253 VHDAEFIFQRHYM
+253 DAEFIFQRHYM
-266 SKKALRAL
+266 SKKALRDL

-289 KKDADNSNTATH
+289 KQDADNSHTATH

-313 YDSGRFEV
+313 MDNRRFEV
-321 WEYHGPVEKDDLLA
+321 WEYHGPVDKNDLIA
-335 AGVDVDE
+335 AGVEVDE
-342 EDVFTEYSGIVWF
+342 DDVFTDYNGVVWF
-355 SEGKVLKAVI
+355 SENRVIKAVI

-371 DMPYSVFN
+371 EMPYCVFN
-379 WEGDDTSLFGVGIPY
+379 WEGDDTTIFGVGIPF

-447 DKNGNVNNVF
+447 DKNGSVNNVF

-463 SHMTELISLFQYARQ
+463 SHMTELIALFQYARQ

-495 TATDTATGMSMLM
+495 SATDTASGMSMLM

-513 MLRRVVKNYDDDI
+513 MLRRVVKNFDDDV

-544 EDVKGDFSIDARGT
+544 EDVKGDFCIDARGT

-566 QAANLMNLM
+566 QAVNLMNLM
-575 NIAASP
+575 NISASP
-581 LLQPLTNTAALYR
+581 LLEPLTNTAALYR
-594 KVVSSMQLEADE
+594 KVVSSMQIEADE
-606 IVKTTEEIELEQ
+606 IVKSTEEIELETQNIQKQMEAQQQAMMQAQQAQQQAPAGDPLAQ
-618 QKLEQQMQAQQEMMM
+618 QKLE
-633 QAEQQQGQQ
+633 
-642 QAPTGDPMAEQKL
+642 
-655 ALEAQKMQ
+655 LEAQKMQ

-673 QAQAQKLEVEQQKMA
+673 QAQAQKLQLDQQKMA
-688 SDRELELAKMA
+688 SDRELDLAKMA
-699 AEKGIK
+699 ADKGIK

-722 KDMLFEKEQALKMQ
+722 KDTLFEKEQALKMR

>member
-1 MHEANEFDQYYQEQ
+1 MQEANEFDQYYQEQ
-15 DDSEQSQKAE
+15 EVTEKSEQAE
-25 REIVERL
+25 RDMAERL
-32 RVFGVNLQAQANDQ
+32 RVFGVRLQSKANDQ
-46 VQRRFSI
+46 VQRRYSI

-68 DKTTAA
+68 DKVTAA
-74 TLAASGCSKLF
+74 TLAASGGSKLF
-85 VNITH
+85 VNITR

-108 DRNWGL
+108 DRNWGI

-120 YLSKLSKDKDP
+120 YLSKIAKDEDP
-131 IKNEDGS
+131 VQNEDGS
-138 PFITKEGVQVE
+138 PFVTDKGVQVE
-149 KRDVAQG
+149 KRDIAQG
-156 VMEEA
+156 VLEEA
-161 RERAN
+161 RERSN
-166 GMQEEIDDQLTE
+166 GMQDEIEDQLNE

-196 TGILKGP
+196 TGVLKGP

-225 VMEIVDDLKPGAE
+225 VIEMVEDLKPGAE

-246 PDMQSRT
+246 PDMQARSID
-253 VHDAEFIFQRHYM
+253 DAEFIFQRHYM
-266 SKKALRAL
+266 SKKALRDL

-282 TQIAEVL
+282 TQISEVL
-289 KKDADNSNTATH
+289 KQDADNSHTATH

-313 YDSGRFEV
+313 MDNRRFEV
-321 WEYHGPVEKDDLLA
+321 WEYHGPVDKNDLIA
-335 AGVDVDE
+335 AGVEVDE
-342 EDVFTEYSGIVWF
+342 DDVFTDYNGVVWF
-355 SEGKVLKAVI
+355 SENRVIKAVI

-371 DMPYSVFN
+371 EMPYCVFN
-379 WEGDDTSLFGVGIPY
+379 WEGDDTTIFGVGIPF

-447 DKNGNVNNVF
+447 DKNGSVNNVF

-463 SHMTELISLFQYARQ
+463 SHMTELIALFQYARQ

-495 TATDTATGMSMLM
+495 SATDTASGMSMLM

-513 MLRRVVKNYDDDI
+513 MLRRVVKNFDDDV

-544 EDVKGDFSIDARGT
+544 EDVKGDFCIDARGT

-566 QAANLMNLM
+566 QAVNLMNLM
-575 NIAASP
+575 NISASP
-581 LLQPLTNTAALYR
+581 LLEPLTNTAALYR
-594 KVVSSMQLEADE
+594 KVVSSMQIEADE
-606 IVKTTEEIELEQ
+606 IVKSTEEIELETQNMQKQMEAQQQAMMQAQQAQQQAPAGDPLAQ
-618 QKLEQQMQAQQEMMM
+618 QKLE
-633 QAEQQQGQQ
+633 
-642 QAPTGDPMAEQKL
+642 
-655 ALEAQKMQ
+655 LEAQKMQ

-673 QAQAQKLEVEQQKMA
+673 QAQAQKLQLDQQKMA
-688 SDRELELAKMA
+688 SDRELDLAKMA
-699 AEKGIK
+699 ADKGIK

-722 KDMLFEKEQALKMQ
+722 KDTLFEKEQALKMR

>member
-1 MHEANEFDQYYQEQ
+1 MQEANEFDQYYQEQ
-15 DDSEQSQKAE
+15 EVTEKSEQAE
-25 REIVERL
+25 RDMAERL
-32 RVFGVNLQAQANDQ
+32 RVFGVRLQSKANDQ
-46 VQRRFSI
+46 VQRRYSI

-68 DKTTAA
+68 DKVTAA
-74 TLAASGCSKLF
+74 TLAASGGSKLF
-85 VNITH
+85 VNITR

-108 DRNWGL
+108 DRNWGI

-120 YLSKLSKDKDP
+120 YLSKIAKDEDP
-131 IKNEDGS
+131 VQNEDGS
-138 PFITKEGVQVE
+138 PFVTDKGVQVE
-149 KRDVAQG
+149 KRDIAQG
-156 VMEEA
+156 VLEEA
-161 RERAN
+161 RERSN
-166 GMQEEIDDQLTE
+166 GMQDEIEDQLNE

-225 VMEIVDDLKPGAE
+225 VIEIVEDLKPGAE

-246 PDMQSRT
+246 PDMQARSID
-253 VHDAEFIFQRHYM
+253 DAEFIFQRHYM
-266 SKKALRAL
+266 SKKALRDL

-282 TQIAEVL
+282 TQISEVL
-289 KKDADNSNTATH
+289 KQDADNSHTATH

-313 YDSGRFEV
+313 MDNRRFEV
-321 WEYHGPVEKDDLLA
+321 WEYHGPVDKDDLIA
-335 AGVDVDE
+335 AGVEVDE
-342 EDVFTEYSGIVWF
+342 DDVFTDYNGVVWF
-355 SEGKVLKAVI
+355 SENRVIKAVI

-371 DMPYSVFN
+371 EMPYCVFN
-379 WEGDDTSLFGVGIPY
+379 WEGDDTTIFGVGIPF

-447 DKNGNVNNVF
+447 DKNGSVNNVF

-463 SHMTELISLFQYARQ
+463 SHMTELIALFQYARQ

-495 TATDTATGMSMLM
+495 SATDTASGMSMLM

-513 MLRRVVKNYDDDI
+513 MLRRVVKNFDDDV

-544 EDVKGDFSIDARGT
+544 EDVKGDFCIDARGT

-566 QAANLMNLM
+566 QAVNLMNLM
-575 NIAASP
+575 NISASP
-581 LLQPLTNTAALYR
+581 LLEPLTNTAALYR
-594 KVVSSMQLEADE
+594 KVVSSMQIEADE
-606 IVKTTEEIELEQ
+606 IVKSTEEIELETQNMQKQMEAQQQAMMQAQQAQQQAPAGDPLAQ
-618 QKLEQQMQAQQEMMM
+618 QKLE
-633 QAEQQQGQQ
+633 
-642 QAPTGDPMAEQKL
+642 
-655 ALEAQKMQ
+655 LEAQKMQ

-673 QAQAQKLEVEQQKMA
+673 QAQAQKLQLDQQKMA
-688 SDRELELAKMA
+688 SDRELDLAKMA
-699 AEKGIK
+699 ADKGIK

-722 KDMLFEKEQALKMQ
+722 KDTLFEKEQALKMR

>member
-1 MHEANEFDQYYQEQ
+1 MQEANEFDQYYQEQ
-15 DDSEQSQKAE
+15 EVTEKSEQAE
-25 REIVERL
+25 RDMAERL
-32 RVFGVNLQAQANDQ
+32 RVFGVRLQSKANDQ
-46 VQRRFSI
+46 VQRRYSI

-68 DKTTAA
+68 DKVTAA
-74 TLAASGCSKLF
+74 TLAASGGSKLF
-85 VNITH
+85 VNITR

-108 DRNWGL
+108 DRNWGI

-120 YLSKLSKDKDP
+120 YLSKIAKDEDP
-131 IKNEDGS
+131 VQNEDGS
-138 PFITKEGVQVE
+138 PFVTDEGVQVE
-149 KRDVAQG
+149 KRDIAQG
-156 VMEEA
+156 VLEEA
-161 RERAN
+161 RERSN
-166 GMQEEIDDQLTE
+166 GMQDEIEDQLNE

-196 TGILKGP
+196 TGVLKGP

-225 VMEIVDDLKPGAE
+225 VIEMVEDLKPGAE

-246 PDMQSRT
+246 PDMQARSID
-253 VHDAEFIFQRHYM
+253 DAEFIFQRHYM
-266 SKKALRAL
+266 SKKALRDL

-289 KKDADNSNTATH
+289 KQDADNSHTATH

-313 YDSGRFEV
+313 MDNRRFEV
-321 WEYHGPVEKDDLLA
+321 WEYHGPVDKDDLIA
-335 AGVDVDE
+335 AGVEVDE
-342 EDVFTEYSGIVWF
+342 DDVFTDYNGVVWF
-355 SEGKVLKAVI
+355 SENRVIKAVI

-371 DMPYSVFN
+371 EMPYCVFN
-379 WEGDDTSLFGVGIPY
+379 WEGDDTTIFGVGIPF

-447 DKNGNVNNVF
+447 DKNGSVNNVF

-463 SHMTELISLFQYARQ
+463 SHMTELIALFQYARQ

-495 TATDTATGMSMLM
+495 SATDTASGMSMLM

-513 MLRRVVKNYDDDI
+513 MLRRVVKNFDDDV

-544 EDVKGDFSIDARGT
+544 EDVKGDFCIDARGT

-566 QAANLMNLM
+566 QAVNLMNLM
-575 NIAASP
+575 NISASP
-581 LLQPLTNTAALYR
+581 LLEPLTNTAALYR
-594 KVVSSMQLEADE
+594 KVVSSMQIEADE
-606 IVKTTEEIELEQ
+606 IVKSTEEIELETQNMQKQMEAQQQAMMQAQQAQQQAPAGDPLAQ
-618 QKLEQQMQAQQEMMM
+618 QKLE
-633 QAEQQQGQQ
+633 
-642 QAPTGDPMAEQKL
+642 
-655 ALEAQKMQ
+655 LEAQKMQ

-673 QAQAQKLEVEQQKMA
+673 QAQAQKLQLDQQKMA
-688 SDRELELAKMA
+688 SDRELDLAKMA
-699 AEKGIK
+699 ADKGIK

-722 KDMLFEKEQALKMQ
+722 KDTLFEKEQALKMR

>member
-15 DDSEQSQKAE
+15 EVTEKSEQAE
-25 REIVERL
+25 RDMAERL
-32 RVFGVNLQAQANDQ
+32 RVFGVRLQSKADDQ
-46 VQRRFSI
+46 VQQRYSI

-68 DKTTAA
+68 DKVTAA
-74 TLAASGCSKLF
+74 TLAASGGSKLF
-85 VNITH
+85 VNITR

-108 DRNWGL
+108 DRNWGI

-120 YLSKLSKDKDP
+120 YLSKIAKDEDP
-131 IKNEDGS
+131 VQNEDGS
-138 PFITKEGVQVE
+138 PFVTDKGVQVE
-149 KRDVAQG
+149 KRDIAQG
-156 VMEEA
+156 VIEEA
-161 RERAN
+161 RERSNA
-166 GMQEEIDDQLTE
+166 MQDEIADQLTE

-225 VMEIVDDLKPGAE
+225 VIEIVEDLKPGAE

-246 PDMQSRT
+246 PDMQSRSID
-253 VHDAEFIFQRHYM
+253 DAEFIFQRHYM
-266 SKKALRAL
+266 SKKALRDL

-289 KKDADNSNTATH
+289 KQDADNSHTASH
-301 LQEMQSMAGISS
+301 LQEMQSMAGLSS
-313 YDSGRFEV
+313 YENGRFEV
-321 WEYHGPVEKDDLLA
+321 WEYHGSVEKEDLIA
-335 AGVDVDE
+335 AGVEVDE
-342 EDVFTEYSGIVWF
+342 DDVFTDYNGVVWF
-355 SEGKVLKAVI
+355 SEGRVIKAVI

-379 WEGDDTSLFGVGIPY
+379 WEGDDTSVFGVGIPF

-463 SHMTELISLFQYARQ
+463 SHMTELIALFQYARQ

-495 TATDTATGMSMLM
+495 SATDTASGMSMLM

-513 MLRRVVKNYDDDI
+513 MLRRVVKNFDDDV

-544 EDVKGDFSIDARGT
+544 EDVKGDFCIDARGT

-581 LLQPLTNTAALYR
+581 LLEPLTNTAALYR
-594 KVVSSMQLEADE
+594 KVVSSMQIEADE
-606 IVKTTEEIELEQ
+606 IVKSTEEIELETQKMQKQMEAQ
-618 QKLEQQMQAQQEMMM
+618 QQAMMQAQQ
-633 QAEQQQGQQ
+633 QQQ
-642 QAPTGDPMAEQKL
+642 QAPTGDPLAQQKL
-655 ALEAQKMQ
+655 ELEAQKMQ

-673 QAQAQKLEVEQQKMA
+673 QAQAQKLELDQQKIA

-722 KDMLFEKEQALKMQ
+722 KDSLFEKEQALKMA

>member
-1 MHEANEFDQYYQEQ
+1 MHEANEFDQYFQEQ
-15 DDSEQSQKAE
+15 EATEQSDKAE
-25 REIVERL
+25 RDMAERL
-32 RVFGVNLQAQANDQ
+32 RVFGVRLQSQAEDQ
-46 VQRRFSI
+46 VKRRFSI

-68 DKTTAA
+68 DKVTAA
-74 TLAASGCSKLF
+74 TLAASGGSKLF
-85 VNITH
+85 VNITR

-108 DRNWGL
+108 DRNWGI

-131 IKNEDGS
+131 ISNEDGS
-138 PFITKEGVQVE
+138 PFVTDEGVQVQ

-166 GMQEEIDDQLTE
+166 SMQDEIDDQLNE

-203 VILGKTR
+203 VIIGKTR

-218 DQGQVAQ
+218 EQGQVAQ
-225 VMEIVDDLKPGAE
+225 VIEIVDDLKPGAE

-253 VHDAEFIFQRHYM
+253 VDDAEFIFQRHYM
-266 SKKALRAL
+266 SKKALRDL
-274 ADKPGFLR
+274 ANKPGFLR

-289 KKDADNSNTATH
+289 KKDADNSHTATH
-301 LQEMQSMAGISS
+301 LQEMQSMAGLTSL
-313 YDSGRFEV
+313 DNGRFEV
-321 WEYHGPVEKDDLLA
+321 WEYHGPVDKDDLIA
-335 AGVDVDE
+335 AGVEVDE
-342 EDVFTEYSGIVWF
+342 EDVFTEYSGVVWF
-355 SEGKVLKAVI
+355 SESRVLKAVI

-379 WEGDDTSLFGVGIPY
+379 WEGDDTTLFGVGIPY

-441 KVWELT
+441 KGWELT

-463 SHMTELISLFQYARQ
+463 SHMNELISLFQYARQ

-495 TATDTATGMSMLM
+495 SATDTASGMSMLM

-513 MLRRVVKNYDDDI
+513 MLRRVVKNFDDDV

-575 NIAASP
+575 NISASP

-594 KVVSSMQLEADE
+594 KVVSSMQIEADE
-606 IVKTTEEIELEQ
+606 IVKTTEEIELET
-618 QKLEQQMQAQQEMMM
+618 QKMQQQMEAQQQAMM
-633 QAEQQQGQQ
+633 QAQQGQQ
-642 QAPTGDPMAEQKL
+642 QAPTGDPLAEQKL
-655 ALEAQKMQ
+655 ALEAQKAE
-663 MDAQL
+663 MDMQL

-673 QAQAQKLEVEQQKMA
+673 QAQAQKLQVDQQKIA

-722 KDMLFEKEQALKMQ
+722 KDTLFEKEQALKMR

>member
-1 MHEANEFDQYYQEQ
+1 MQEANEFDQYYEEQ
-15 DDSEQSQKAE
+15 DATAEAEQAE
-25 REIVERL
+25 REMGERL
-32 RVFGVNLQAQANDQ
+32 KVFGVRLRAKAEDQ
-46 VQRRFSI
+46 VKRRFSI
-53 DERWLDDLRQFNGQY
+53 EERWLDDLRQFNGQY
-68 DKTTAA
+68 DKVTAA
-74 TLAASGCSKLF
+74 TLAASGGSKLY
-85 VNITH
+85 VNITR

-108 DRNWGL
+108 DRNWGI

-120 YLSKLSKDKDP
+120 YLTKLAKDQDP
-131 IKNEDGS
+131 VSNEDGS
-138 PFITKEGVQVE
+138 PFVTQEGVQVQN
-149 KRDVAQG
+149 RDVAQS

-161 RERAN
+161 RERSEA
-166 GMQEEIDDQLTE
+166 MQDEIDDQLNE

-196 TGILKGP
+196 TGIIKGP

-210 QKWSEVVD
+210 QKWSEVAD
-218 DQGQVAQ
+218 DQGRVAQ
-225 VMEIVDDLKPGAE
+225 VMEVIDDLKPGAE

-246 PDMQSRT
+246 PDMQARKID
-253 VHDAEFIFQRHYM
+253 DAEFVFQRHYM
-266 SKKALRAL
+266 SKKALREL

-282 TQIAEVL
+282 SQIAEVL
-289 KKDADNSNTATH
+289 KQDVDGSQTATH

-313 YDSGRFEV
+313 LDNGRFEV
-321 WEYHGPVEKDDLLA
+321 WEYHGPVDKDDLIA
-335 AGVDVDE
+335 AGVEVDE
-342 EDVFTEYSGIVWF
+342 DDVFSDYNGVVWF
-355 SEGKVLKAVI
+355 SEGHVLKAVV

-371 DMPYSVFN
+371 EMPYSVFN
-379 WEGDDTSLFGVGIPY
+379 WEKDDTTLFGVGIPH

-422 VINSQVVRP
+422 VINSHVVRP

-441 KVWELT
+441 KIWELT

-487 QIAQGEQG
+487 QISQGEQG
-495 TATDTATGMSMLM
+495 TATDTASGMSMLM

-544 EDVKGDFSIDARGT
+544 EELKGDFSVDARGT

-566 QAANLMNLM
+566 QAANLMALM
-575 NIAASP
+575 NISASP
-581 LLQPLTNTAALYR
+581 LLEPLTNTAALYR
-594 KVVSSMQLEADE
+594 KVVSSMQIEADE
-606 IVKTTEEIELEQ
+606 IVKTTEEIELET
-618 QKLEQQMQAQQEMMM
+618 QKIEQQMQAQQEMMM
-633 QAEQQQGQQ
+633 QAQQQQGQ
-642 QAPTGDPMAEQKL
+642 QAPTGDPLAQQKL
-655 ALEAQKMQ
+655 ELDAQKMQ
-663 MDAQL
+663 MDGQL

-673 QAQAQKLEVEQQKMA
+673 QAQAQKLQVDQQKMA

-722 KDMLFEKEQALKMQ
+722 KDTLFEKEQALKMRM
-736 TGSGI
+736 GSGI

>member
-1 MHEANEFDQYYQEQ
+1 MQEANEFDQYYQEQ
-15 DDSEQSQKAE
+15 EVTEKSEQAE
-25 REIVERL
+25 RDMAERL
-32 RVFGVNLQAQANDQ
+32 RVFGVRLQSKADDQ
-46 VQRRFSI
+46 VQRRYSI

-68 DKTTAA
+68 DKVTAA
-74 TLAASGCSKLF
+74 TLAASGGSKLF
-85 VNITH
+85 VNITR

-108 DRNWGL
+108 DRNWGI

-120 YLSKLSKDKDP
+120 YLSKIAKDEDP
-131 IKNEDGS
+131 VQNEDGS
-138 PFITKEGVQVE
+138 PFVTDQGVQVE
-149 KRDVAQG
+149 KRDIAQG
-156 VMEEA
+156 VLEEA
-161 RERAN
+161 RERSN
-166 GMQEEIDDQLTE
+166 GMQDEIEDQLNE

-225 VMEIVDDLKPGAE
+225 VIEIVEDLKPGAE

-246 PDMQSRT
+246 PDMQARSID
-253 VHDAEFIFQRHYM
+253 DAEFIFQRHYM
-266 SKKALRAL
+266 SKKALRDL

-282 TQIAEVL
+282 TQISEVL
-289 KKDADNSNTATH
+289 KQDADNSHTATH

-313 YDSGRFEV
+313 MDNRRFEV
-321 WEYHGPVEKDDLLA
+321 WEYHGPVDKDDLIA
-335 AGVDVDE
+335 AGVEVDE
-342 EDVFTEYSGIVWF
+342 DDVFTDYNGVVWF
-355 SEGKVLKAVI
+355 SENRVIKAVI

-371 DMPYSVFN
+371 EMPYCVFN
-379 WEGDDTSLFGVGIPY
+379 WEGDDTTIFGVGIPF

-447 DKNGNVNNVF
+447 DKNGSVNNVF

-463 SHMTELISLFQYARQ
+463 SHMTELIALFQYARQ

-495 TATDTATGMSMLM
+495 SATDTASGMSMLM

-513 MLRRVVKNYDDDI
+513 MLRRVVKNFDDDV

-544 EDVKGDFSIDARGT
+544 EDVKGDFCIDARGT

-566 QAANLMNLM
+566 QAVNLMNLM
-575 NIAASP
+575 NISASP
-581 LLQPLTNTAALYR
+581 LLEPLTNTAALYR
-594 KVVSSMQLEADE
+594 KVVSSMQIEADE
-606 IVKTTEEIELEQ
+606 IVKSTEEIELETQNMQKQMEAQQQAMMQAQQAQQQAPAGDPLAQ
-618 QKLEQQMQAQQEMMM
+618 QKLE
-633 QAEQQQGQQ
+633 
-642 QAPTGDPMAEQKL
+642 
-655 ALEAQKMQ
+655 LEAQKMQ

-673 QAQAQKLEVEQQKMA
+673 QAQAQKLQLDQQKMA
-688 SDRELELAKMA
+688 SDRELDLAKMA
-699 AEKGIK
+699 ADKGIK

-722 KDMLFEKEQALKMQ
+722 KDTLFEKEQALKMR

>member
-15 DDSEQSQKAE
+15 EVTEKSEQAE
-25 REIVERL
+25 RDMAERL
-32 RVFGVNLQAQANDQ
+32 RVFGVRLQSKADDQ
-46 VQRRFSI
+46 VQQRYSI

-68 DKTTAA
+68 DKVTAA
-74 TLAASGCSKLF
+74 TLAASGGSKLF
-85 VNITH
+85 VNITR

-108 DRNWGL
+108 DRNWGI

-120 YLSKLSKDKDP
+120 YLSKIAKDEDP
-131 IKNEDGS
+131 VQNEDGS
-138 PFITKEGVQVE
+138 PFVTDKGVQVE
-149 KRDVAQG
+149 KRDIAQG
-156 VMEEA
+156 VIEEA
-161 RERAN
+161 RERSNA
-166 GMQEEIDDQLTE
+166 MQDEIADQLTE

-225 VMEIVDDLKPGAE
+225 VIEIVEDLKPGAE

-246 PDMQSRT
+246 PDMQSRSID
-253 VHDAEFIFQRHYM
+253 DAEFIFQRHYM
-266 SKKALRAL
+266 SKKALRDL

-289 KKDADNSNTATH
+289 KQDADNSHTATH
-301 LQEMQSMAGISS
+301 LQEMQSMAGLSS
-313 YDSGRFEV
+313 YENGRFEV
-321 WEYHGPVEKDDLLA
+321 WEYHGPVEKEDLIA
-335 AGVDVDE
+335 AGVEVDE
-342 EDVFTEYSGIVWF
+342 DDVFTDYNGVVWF
-355 SEGKVLKAVI
+355 SEGRVIKAVI

-379 WEGDDTSLFGVGIPY
+379 WEGDDTSVFGVGIPF

-463 SHMTELISLFQYARQ
+463 SHMTELIALFQYARQ

-495 TATDTATGMSMLM
+495 SATDTASGMSMLM

-513 MLRRVVKNYDDDI
+513 MLRRVVKNFDDDV

-544 EDVKGDFSIDARGT
+544 EDVKGDFCIDARGT

-581 LLQPLTNTAALYR
+581 LLEPLTNTAALYR
-594 KVVSSMQLEADE
+594 KVVSSMQIEADE
-606 IVKTTEEIELEQ
+606 IVKSTEEIELETQKMQ
-618 QKLEQQMQAQQEMMM
+618 QQMEAQQQAMMQAQQ
-633 QAEQQQGQQ
+633 QQQ
-642 QAPTGDPMAEQKL
+642 QAPTGDPLAQQKL
-655 ALEAQKMQ
+655 ELEAQKMQ

-673 QAQAQKLEVEQQKMA
+673 QAQAQKLELDQQKIA

-722 KDMLFEKEQALKMQ
+722 KDSLFEKEQALKMA

>member
-15 DDSEQSQKAE
+15 EVTDKSEQAE
-25 REIVERL
+25 RDMAERL
-32 RVFGVNLQAQANDQ
+32 RVFGVRLQSKAEDQ
-46 VQRRFSI
+46 VKRRYSI

-74 TLAASGCSKLF
+74 TLAASGGSKLF
-85 VNITH
+85 VNITR

-108 DRNWGL
+108 DRNWGI

-120 YLSKLSKDKDP
+120 YLSKITKDEDP
-131 IKNEDGS
+131 VQNEDGS
-138 PFITKEGVQVE
+138 PFVTDKGVQVE
-149 KRDVAQG
+149 KRDIAQG
-156 VMEEA
+156 VIEEA
-161 RERAN
+161 RERSNA
-166 GMQEEIDDQLTE
+166 MQDEIEDQLTE

-196 TGILKGP
+196 TGVLKGP

-225 VMEIVDDLKPGAE
+225 VIEMVEDLKPGAE

-246 PDMQSRT
+246 PDMQARSID
-253 VHDAEFIFQRHYM
+253 DAEFIFQRHYM
-266 SKKALRAL
+266 SKKALRDL

-289 KKDADNSNTATH
+289 KKDADNSHTATH
-301 LQEMQSMAGISS
+301 LQEMQSMAGLTSL
-313 YDSGRFEV
+313 DNGRFEV
-321 WEYHGPVEKDDLLA
+321 WEYHGPVEKEDLIA
-335 AGVDVDE
+335 AGVEVDE
-342 EDVFTEYSGIVWF
+342 DDVFTDFNGVVWF
-355 SEGKVLKAVI
+355 SEGRVLKAVI

-379 WEGDDTSLFGVGIPY
+379 WEGDDTSVFGVGIPF

-487 QIAQGEQG
+487 QISQGEQG
-495 TATDTATGMSMLM
+495 SATDTASGMSMLM

-513 MLRRVVKNYDDDI
+513 MLRRVVKNFDDDI

-575 NIAASP
+575 NISASP
-581 LLQPLTNTAALYR
+581 LLEPLTNTAALYR
-594 KVVSSMQLEADE
+594 KVVSSMQIEADE
-606 IVKTTEEIELEQ
+606 IVKTTEEIELET
-618 QKLEQQMQAQQEMMM
+618 QKMQKQMEAQQEMMM
-633 QAEQQQGQQ
+633 QAQQAQP
-642 QAPTGDPMAEQKL
+642 QAPTGDPLAEQKL

-663 MDAQL
+663 MDGQL

-673 QAQAQKLEVEQQKMA
+673 QAQAQKLQVDQQKMA

-722 KDMLFEKEQALKMQ
+722 KDTLFEKEQALKMRM
-736 TGSGI
+736 GSGI

>member
-1 MHEANEFDQYYQEQ
+1 MQEANEFDQYYQEQ
-15 DDSEQSQKAE
+15 EVTEKSEQAE
-25 REIVERL
+25 RDMAERL
-32 RVFGVNLQAQANDQ
+32 RVFGVRLQSKANDQ
-46 VQRRFSI
+46 VQRRYSI

-68 DKTTAA
+68 DKVTAA
-74 TLAASGCSKLF
+74 TLAASGGSKLF
-85 VNITH
+85 VNITR

-108 DRNWGL
+108 DRNWGI

-120 YLSKLSKDKDP
+120 YLSKIAKDEDP
-131 IKNEDGS
+131 VQNEDGS
-138 PFITKEGVQVE
+138 PFVTDKGVQVE
-149 KRDVAQG
+149 KRDIAQG
-156 VMEEA
+156 VLEEA
-161 RERAN
+161 RERSN
-166 GMQEEIDDQLTE
+166 GMQDEIEDQLNE

-225 VMEIVDDLKPGAE
+225 VIEIVEDLKPGAE

-246 PDMQSRT
+246 PDMQARSID
-253 VHDAEFIFQRHYM
+253 DAEFIFQRHYM
-266 SKKALRAL
+266 SKKALRDL

-282 TQIAEVL
+282 TQISEVL
-289 KKDADNSNTATH
+289 KQDADNSHTATH

-313 YDSGRFEV
+313 MDNRRFEV
-321 WEYHGPVEKDDLLA
+321 WEYHGPVDKNDLIA
-335 AGVDVDE
+335 AGVEVDE
-342 EDVFTEYSGIVWF
+342 DDVFTDYNGVVWF
-355 SEGKVLKAVI
+355 SENRVIKAVI

-371 DMPYSVFN
+371 EMPYCVFN
-379 WEGDDTSLFGVGIPY
+379 WEGDDTTIFGVGIPF

-447 DKNGNVNNVF
+447 DKNGSVNNVF

-463 SHMTELISLFQYARQ
+463 SHMTELIALFQYARQ

-495 TATDTATGMSMLM
+495 SATDTASGMSMLM

-513 MLRRVVKNYDDDI
+513 MLRRVVKNFDDDV

-544 EDVKGDFSIDARGT
+544 EDVKGDFCIDARGT

-566 QAANLMNLM
+566 QAVNLMNLM
-575 NIAASP
+575 NISASP
-581 LLQPLTNTAALYR
+581 LLEPLTNTAALYR
-594 KVVSSMQLEADE
+594 KVVSSMQIEADE
-606 IVKTTEEIELEQ
+606 IVKSTEEIELETQNMQKQMEAQQQAMMQAQQAQQQAPAGDPLAQ
-618 QKLEQQMQAQQEMMM
+618 QKLE
-633 QAEQQQGQQ
+633 
-642 QAPTGDPMAEQKL
+642 
-655 ALEAQKMQ
+655 LEAQKMQ

-673 QAQAQKLEVEQQKMA
+673 QAQAQKLQLDQQKMA
-688 SDRELELAKMA
+688 SDRELDLAKMA
-699 AEKGIK
+699 ADKGIK

-722 KDMLFEKEQALKMQ
+722 KDTLFEKEQALKMR

>member
-1 MHEANEFDQYYQEQ
+1 MQEANEFDQYYQEQ
-15 DDSEQSQKAE
+15 DATEQSDKAE
-25 REIVERL
+25 REMAERL
-32 RVFGVNLQAQANDQ
+32 RVFGVRLQAKAEDQ
-46 VQRRFSI
+46 VKRRFSI

-68 DKTTAA
+68 DKVTAA
-74 TLAASGCSKLF
+74 TLAASGGSKLY
-85 VNITH
+85 VNITR

-108 DRNWGL
+108 DRNWGI

-131 IKNEDGS
+131 INNEDGS
-138 PFITKEGVQVE
+138 PFVTDEGVQVQN
-149 KRDVAQG
+149 RDVAQG

-161 RERAN
+161 RERSNA
-166 GMQEEIDDQLTE
+166 MQDEIDDQLNE

-225 VMEIVDDLKPGAE
+225 VIEIVDDLKPGAE

-246 PDMQSRT
+246 PDMQARNID
-253 VHDAEFIFQRHYM
+253 DAEFIFQRHYM
-266 SKKALRAL
+266 SKKALRDL
-274 ADKPGFLR
+274 ANKPGFLR

-289 KKDADNSNTATH
+289 KQEVDNTNTAIH

-313 YDSGRFEV
+313 LDNGRFEV
-321 WEYHGPVEKDDLLA
+321 WEYHGPVEKDDLIA
-335 AGVDVDE
+335 CGCDIDE
-342 EDVFTEYSGIVWF
+342 EDVFSDYNGVVWF
-355 SEGKVLKAVI
+355 SEGRVLKAVI

-371 DMPYSVFN
+371 EMPYCVFN
-379 WEGDDTSLFGVGIPY
+379 WEGDDTTLFGVGIPH

-422 VINSQVVRP
+422 VINSHVVRP

-441 KVWELT
+441 KIWELT

-487 QIAQGEQG
+487 QISQGEQG
-495 TATDTATGMSMLM
+495 SATDTASGMSMLM

-544 EDVKGDFSIDARGT
+544 EEVKGDFSVDARGT

-566 QAANLMNLM
+566 QAANLMALM

-581 LLQPLTNTAALYR
+581 LLEPLTNTAVLYR
-594 KVVSSMQLEADE
+594 KVVSSMQIEADE
-606 IVKTTEEIELEQ
+606 IVKTTEEIELAT
-618 QKLEQQMQAQQEMMM
+618 QKVEQQMQAQQEAMM
-633 QAEQQQGQQ
+633 QAQQQQGQ
-642 QAPTGDPMAEQKL
+642 QAPTGDPLAQQKL
-655 ALEAQKMQ
+655 ELEAQKMQ
-663 MDAQL
+663 MDVQL

-673 QAQAQKLEVEQQKMA
+673 QAQAQKLQVEQQKMA

-722 KDMLFEKEQALKMQ
+722 KDTLFEKEQALKMRM
-736 TGSGI
+736 GSGI

>member
-1 MHEANEFDQYYQEQ
+1 MQEANEFDQYYQEQ
-15 DDSEQSQKAE
+15 EVTEKSEQAE
-25 REIVERL
+25 RDMAERL
-32 RVFGVNLQAQANDQ
+32 RVFGVRLQSKANDQ
-46 VQRRFSI
+46 VQRRYSI

-68 DKTTAA
+68 DKVTAA
-74 TLAASGCSKLF
+74 TLAASGGSKLF
-85 VNITH
+85 VNITR

-108 DRNWGL
+108 DRNWGI

-120 YLSKLSKDKDP
+120 YLSKIAKDEDP
-131 IKNEDGS
+131 VQNEDGS
-138 PFITKEGVQVE
+138 PFVTDEGVQVE
-149 KRDVAQG
+149 KRDIAQG
-156 VMEEA
+156 VLEEA
-161 RERAN
+161 RERSN
-166 GMQEEIDDQLTE
+166 GMQDEIEDQLNE

-196 TGILKGP
+196 TGVLKGP

-225 VMEIVDDLKPGAE
+225 VIEMVEDLKPGAE

-246 PDMQSRT
+246 PDMQARSID
-253 VHDAEFIFQRHYM
+253 DAEFIFQRHYM
-266 SKKALRAL
+266 SKKALRDL

-289 KKDADNSNTATH
+289 KQDADNSHTATH

-313 YDSGRFEV
+313 MDNRRFEV
-321 WEYHGPVEKDDLLA
+321 WEYHGPVDKNDLIA
-335 AGVDVDE
+335 AGVEVDE
-342 EDVFTEYSGIVWF
+342 DDLFTDYNGVVWF
-355 SEGKVLKAVI
+355 SENRVIKAVI

-371 DMPYSVFN
+371 EMPYCVFN
-379 WEGDDTSLFGVGIPY
+379 WEGDDTMIFGVGIPF

-447 DKNGNVNNVF
+447 DKNGSVNNVF

-463 SHMTELISLFQYARQ
+463 SHMTELIALFQYARQ

-495 TATDTATGMSMLM
+495 SATDTASGMSMLM

-513 MLRRVVKNYDDDI
+513 MLRRVVKNFDDDV

-544 EDVKGDFSIDARGT
+544 EDVKGDFCIDARGT

-566 QAANLMNLM
+566 QAVNLMNLM
-575 NIAASP
+575 NISASP
-581 LLQPLTNTAALYR
+581 LLEPLTNTAALYR
-594 KVVSSMQLEADE
+594 KVVSSMQIEADE
-606 IVKTTEEIELEQ
+606 IVKSPEEIELETQ
-618 QKLEQQMQAQQEMMM
+618 NMHK
-633 QAEQQQGQQ
+633 
-642 QAPTGDPMAEQKL
+642 
-655 ALEAQKMQ
+655 Q
-663 MDAQL
+663 MDAQ
-668 KGAQI
+668 Q
-673 QAQAQKLEVEQQKMA
+673 QAMMQVQQ
-688 SDRELELAKMA
+688 S
-699 AEKGIK
+699 
-705 VSEMRT
+705 
-711 KLGIEKMKVQS
+711 
-722 KDMLFEKEQALKMQ
+722 
-736 TGSGI
+736 

>member
-15 DDSEQSQKAE
+15 EVTEKSEQAE
-25 REIVERL
+25 RNMAERL
-32 RVFGVNLQAQANDQ
+32 KVFGVRLQFKAEDQ
-46 VQRRFSI
+46 VKRRFSI

-74 TLAASGCSKLF
+74 TLAASGESKLF
-85 VNITH
+85 VNITR

-108 DRNWGL
+108 DRNWGI

-120 YLSKLSKDKDP
+120 YLSKLTKDQDP
-131 IKNEDGS
+131 LSNEDGS
-138 PFITKEGVQVE
+138 PFVTDKGVQVQ

-156 VMEEA
+156 VLEEA
-161 RERAN
+161 RERSIS
-166 GMQEEIDDQLTE
+166 MQDEIDDQLTE
-178 TNYNSVN
+178 TNYNSVS

-196 TGILKGP
+196 TGIIKGP
-203 VILGKTR
+203 VLLGKTR

-225 VMEIVDDLKPGAE
+225 VIEMVDDLRPGAE

-246 PDMQSRT
+246 PDMQARSID
-253 VHDAEFIFQRHYM
+253 DAEFVFQRHYM
-266 SKKALRAL
+266 SKKALRDL

-282 TQIAEVL
+282 SQIAEVL
-289 KKDADNSNTATH
+289 KQEADNTQTATH

-313 YDSGRFEV
+313 LDNGRFEV
-321 WEYHGPVEKDDLLA
+321 WEYHGPVEKDDLIA

-342 EDVFTEYSGIVWF
+342 DDVFTDFNGVVWF
-355 SEGKVLKAVI
+355 SEGRVLKAVI

-379 WEGDDTSLFGVGIPY
+379 WEGDDTTLFGVGIPH

-422 VINSQVVRP
+422 VINSHVVRP

-487 QIAQGEQG
+487 QISQGEQG
-495 TATDTATGMSMLM
+495 SATDTASGMSMLM

-513 MLRRVVKNYDDDI
+513 MLRRVVKNFDDDI

-575 NIAASP
+575 NISASP
-581 LLQPLTNTAALYR
+581 LLEPLTNTAALYR
-594 KVVSSMQLEADE
+594 KVVSSMQIEADE
-606 IVKTTEEIELEQ
+606 IVKTTEEIELET
-618 QKLEQQMQAQQEMMM
+618 QKMQKQMEAQQEMMM
-633 QAEQQQGQQ
+633 QAQQAQP
-642 QAPTGDPMAEQKL
+642 QAPTGDPLAEQKL

-663 MDAQL
+663 MDGQL

-673 QAQAQKLEVEQQKMA
+673 QAQAQKLQVDQQKMA

-722 KDMLFEKEQALKMQ
+722 KDTLFEKEQALKMRM
-736 TGSGI
+736 GSGI

>member
-1 MHEANEFDQYYQEQ
+1 MHEANEFDQYFQEQ
-15 DDSEQSQKAE
+15 EATEQSDKAE
-25 REIVERL
+25 RDLAERL
-32 RVFGVNLQAQANDQ
+32 RVFGVRLQSQAEDQ
-46 VQRRFSI
+46 VKRRFSI

-68 DKTTAA
+68 DKVTAA
-74 TLAASGCSKLF
+74 TLAASGGSKLF
-85 VNITH
+85 VNITR

-108 DRNWGL
+108 DRNWGI

-131 IKNEDGS
+131 ISNEDGS
-138 PFITKEGVQVE
+138 PFVTDEGVQVQ

-166 GMQEEIDDQLTE
+166 SMQDEIDDQLNE
-178 TNYNSVN
+178 TNYNAVN
-185 RDMVHDAVLYG
+185 RDMVHDACLYG

-203 VILGKTR
+203 VIIGKTR

-218 DQGQVAQ
+218 EQGQVAQ
-225 VMEIVDDLKPGAE
+225 VIEIVDDLKPGAE

-253 VHDAEFIFQRHYM
+253 VDDAEFIFQRHYM
-266 SKKALRAL
+266 SKKALRDL

-289 KKDADNSNTATH
+289 KKDADNSHTATH
-301 LQEMQSMAGISS
+301 LQEMQSMAGLTSL
-313 YDSGRFEV
+313 DNGRFEV
-321 WEYHGPVEKDDLLA
+321 WEYHGPVDKEDLIA
-335 AGVDVDE
+335 AGVEVDE
-342 EDVFTEYSGIVWF
+342 EDVFTEYSGVVWF
-355 SEGKVLKAVI
+355 SESRVLKAVI

-379 WEGDDTSLFGVGIPY
+379 WEGDDTTLFGVGIPY

-463 SHMTELISLFQYARQ
+463 SHMNELISLFQYARQ

-495 TATDTATGMSMLM
+495 SATDTASGMSMLM

-513 MLRRVVKNYDDDI
+513 MLRRVVKNFDDDV

-575 NIAASP
+575 NISASP

-594 KVVSSMQLEADE
+594 KVVSSMQIEADE
-606 IVKTTEEIELEQ
+606 IVKTTEEIELET
-618 QKLEQQMQAQQEMMM
+618 QKMQQQMEAQQQAMM
-633 QAEQQQGQQ
+633 QAQQGQQ
-642 QAPTGDPMAEQKL
+642 QAPTGDPLAEQKL
-655 ALEAQKMQ
+655 ALEAQKAE
-663 MDAQL
+663 MDMQL

-673 QAQAQKLEVEQQKMA
+673 QAQAQKLQVDQQKIA

-722 KDMLFEKEQALKMQ
+722 KDTLFEKEQALKMR

>member
-1 MHEANEFDQYYQEQ
+1 MQEANEFDQYYQEQ
-15 DDSEQSQKAE
+15 EVTEKSEQAE
-25 REIVERL
+25 RDMAERL
-32 RVFGVNLQAQANDQ
+32 RVFGVRLQSKANDQ
-46 VQRRFSI
+46 VQRRYSI

-68 DKTTAA
+68 DKVTAA
-74 TLAASGCSKLF
+74 TLAASGGSKLF
-85 VNITH
+85 VNITR

-108 DRNWGL
+108 DRNWGI

-120 YLSKLSKDKDP
+120 YLSKIAKDEDP
-131 IKNEDGS
+131 VQNEDGS
-138 PFITKEGVQVE
+138 PFVTDQGVQVE
-149 KRDVAQG
+149 KRDIAQG
-156 VMEEA
+156 VLEEA
-161 RERAN
+161 RERSN
-166 GMQEEIDDQLTE
+166 GMQDEIEDQLNE

-196 TGILKGP
+196 TGVLKGP

-225 VMEIVDDLKPGAE
+225 VIEMVEDLKPGAE

-246 PDMQSRT
+246 PDMQARSID
-253 VHDAEFIFQRHYM
+253 DAEFIFQRHYM
-266 SKKALRAL
+266 SKKALRDL

-289 KKDADNSNTATH
+289 KQDADNSHTATH

-313 YDSGRFEV
+313 MDNRRFEV
-321 WEYHGPVEKDDLLA
+321 WEYHGPVDKDDLIA
-335 AGVDVDE
+335 AGVEVDE
-342 EDVFTEYSGIVWF
+342 DDVFTDYNGVVWF
-355 SEGKVLKAVI
+355 SENRVIKAVI

-371 DMPYSVFN
+371 EMPYCVFN
-379 WEGDDTSLFGVGIPY
+379 WEGDDTTIFGVGIPF

-447 DKNGNVNNVF
+447 DKNGSVNNVF

-463 SHMTELISLFQYARQ
+463 SHMTELIALFQYARQ

-495 TATDTATGMSMLM
+495 SATDTASGMSMLM

-513 MLRRVVKNYDDDI
+513 MLRRVVKNFDDDV

-544 EDVKGDFSIDARGT
+544 EDVKGDFCIDARGT

-566 QAANLMNLM
+566 QAVNLMNLM
-575 NIAASP
+575 NISASP
-581 LLQPLTNTAALYR
+581 LLEPLTNTAALYR
-594 KVVSSMQLEADE
+594 KVVSSMQIEADE
-606 IVKTTEEIELEQ
+606 IVKSTEEIELETQNMQKQMEAQQQAMMQAQQAQQQAPAGDPLAQ
-618 QKLEQQMQAQQEMMM
+618 QKLE
-633 QAEQQQGQQ
+633 
-642 QAPTGDPMAEQKL
+642 
-655 ALEAQKMQ
+655 LEAQKMQ

-673 QAQAQKLEVEQQKMA
+673 QAQGQKLQLDQQKMA
-688 SDRELELAKMA
+688 SDRELDLAKMA
-699 AEKGIK
+699 ADKGIK

-722 KDMLFEKEQALKMQ
+722 KDTLFEKEQALKMR

>member
-15 DDSEQSQKAE
+15 EVTEKSEQAE
-25 REIVERL
+25 RDMAERL
-32 RVFGVNLQAQANDQ
+32 RVFGVRLQSKAEDQ
-46 VQRRFSI
+46 VKRRYSI

-74 TLAASGCSKLF
+74 TLAASGGSKLF
-85 VNITH
+85 VNITR

-108 DRNWGL
+108 DRNWGI

-120 YLSKLSKDKDP
+120 YLSKITKDEDP
-131 IKNEDGS
+131 VQNEDGS
-138 PFITKEGVQVE
+138 PFVTDKGVQVE
-149 KRDVAQG
+149 KRDIAQG
-156 VMEEA
+156 VIEEA
-161 RERAN
+161 RERSNA
-166 GMQEEIDDQLTE
+166 MQDEIEDQLTE

-196 TGILKGP
+196 TGVLKGP

-225 VMEIVDDLKPGAE
+225 VIEMVDDLKPGAE

-246 PDMQSRT
+246 PDMQARSID
-253 VHDAEFIFQRHYM
+253 DAEFIFQRHYM
-266 SKKALRAL
+266 SKKALRDL

-289 KKDADNSNTATH
+289 KKDADNSHTATH
-301 LQEMQSMAGISS
+301 LQEMQSMAGLTSL
-313 YDSGRFEV
+313 DNGRFEV
-321 WEYHGPVEKDDLLA
+321 WEYHGPVEKEDLIA
-335 AGVDVDE
+335 AGVEVDE
-342 EDVFTEYSGIVWF
+342 DDVFTDFNGVVWF
-355 SEGKVLKAVI
+355 SEGRVLKAVI

-379 WEGDDTSLFGVGIPY
+379 WEGDDTTLFGVGIPY

-487 QIAQGEQG
+487 QISQGEQG
-495 TATDTATGMSMLM
+495 SATDTASGMSMLM

-513 MLRRVVKNYDDDI
+513 MLRRVVKNFDDDI

-575 NIAASP
+575 NISASP
-581 LLQPLTNTAALYR
+581 LLEPLTNTAALYR
-594 KVVSSMQLEADE
+594 KVVSSMQIEADE
-606 IVKTTEEIELEQ
+606 IVKTTEEIELET
-618 QKLEQQMQAQQEMMM
+618 QKMKKQMEAQQEMMM
-633 QAEQQQGQQ
+633 QAQQAQP
-642 QAPTGDPMAEQKL
+642 QAPTGDPLAEQKL

-663 MDAQL
+663 MDGQL

-673 QAQAQKLEVEQQKMA
+673 QAQAQKLQVDQQKMA

-722 KDMLFEKEQALKMQ
+722 KDTLFEKEQALKMRM
-736 TGSGI
+736 GSGI

>member
-1 MHEANEFDQYYQEQ
+1 MQEANEFDQYYQEQ
-15 DDSEQSQKAE
+15 EVTEKSEQAE
-25 REIVERL
+25 RDMAERL
-32 RVFGVNLQAQANDQ
+32 RVFGVRLQSKANDQ
-46 VQRRFSI
+46 VQRRYSI

-68 DKTTAA
+68 DKVTAA
-74 TLAASGCSKLF
+74 TLAASGGSKLF
-85 VNITH
+85 VNITR

-108 DRNWGL
+108 DRNWGI

-120 YLSKLSKDKDP
+120 YLSKIAKDEDP
-131 IKNEDGS
+131 VQNEDGS
-138 PFITKEGVQVE
+138 PFVTDEGVQVE
-149 KRDVAQG
+149 KRDIAQG
-156 VMEEA
+156 VLEEA
-161 RERAN
+161 RERSN
-166 GMQEEIDDQLTE
+166 GMQDEIEDQLNE

-196 TGILKGP
+196 TGVLKGP

-225 VMEIVDDLKPGAE
+225 VIEMVEDLKPGAE

-246 PDMQSRT
+246 PDMQARSID
-253 VHDAEFIFQRHYM
+253 DAEFIFQRHYM
-266 SKKALRAL
+266 SKKALRDL

-289 KKDADNSNTATH
+289 KQDADNSHTATH

-313 YDSGRFEV
+313 MDNRRFEV
-321 WEYHGPVEKDDLLA
+321 WEYHGPVDKDDLIA
-335 AGVDVDE
+335 AGVEVDE
-342 EDVFTEYSGIVWF
+342 DDVFTDYNGVVWF
-355 SEGKVLKAVI
+355 SENRVIKAVI

-371 DMPYSVFN
+371 EMPYCVFN
-379 WEGDDTSLFGVGIPY
+379 WEGDDTTIFGVGIPF

-447 DKNGNVNNVF
+447 DKNGSVNNVF

-463 SHMTELISLFQYARQ
+463 SHMTELIALFQYARQ

-495 TATDTATGMSMLM
+495 SATDTASGMSMLM

-513 MLRRVVKNYDDDI
+513 MLRRVVKNFDDDV

-544 EDVKGDFSIDARGT
+544 EDVKGDFCIDARGT

-566 QAANLMNLM
+566 QAVNLMNLM
-575 NIAASP
+575 NISASP
-581 LLQPLTNTAALYR
+581 LLEPLTNTAALYR
-594 KVVSSMQLEADE
+594 KVVSSMQIEADE
-606 IVKTTEEIELEQ
+606 IVKSTEEIELETQ
-618 QKLEQQMQAQQEMMM
+618 NMQKQMEAQQQAMM
-633 QAEQQQGQQ
+633 QAH
-642 QAPTGDPMAEQKL
+642 
-655 ALEAQKMQ
+655 
-663 MDAQL
+663 
-668 KGAQI
+668 
-673 QAQAQKLEVEQQKMA
+673 
-688 SDRELELAKMA
+688 
-699 AEKGIK
+699 
-705 VSEMRT
+705 
-711 KLGIEKMKVQS
+711 S
-722 KDMLFEKEQALKMQ
+722 KHSSKHPLVIHWP
-736 TGSGI
+736 SRS

>member
-1 MHEANEFDQYYQEQ
+1 MHEANEFDQYFQEQ
-15 DDSEQSQKAE
+15 EATEQSAKAE
-25 REIVERL
+25 RDMAERL
-32 RVFGVNLQAQANDQ
+32 RVFGVRLQSQAEDQ
-46 VQRRFSI
+46 VKRRFSI

-68 DKTTAA
+68 DKVTAA
-74 TLAASGCSKLF
+74 TLAASGGSKLF
-85 VNITH
+85 VNITR

-108 DRNWGL
+108 DRNWGI

-131 IKNEDGS
+131 ISNEDGS
-138 PFITKEGVQVE
+138 PFVTDEGVQVQ

-166 GMQEEIDDQLTE
+166 SMQDEIDDQLNE

-203 VILGKTR
+203 VIIGKTR

-218 DQGQVAQ
+218 EQGQVAQ
-225 VMEIVDDLKPGAE
+225 VIEIVDDLKPGAE

-253 VHDAEFIFQRHYM
+253 VDDAEFIFQRHYM
-266 SKKALRAL
+266 SKKALRDL

-289 KKDADNSNTATH
+289 KKDADNSHTATH
-301 LQEMQSMAGISS
+301 LQEMQSMAGLTSL
-313 YDSGRFEV
+313 DNGRFEV
-321 WEYHGPVEKDDLLA
+321 WEYHGPVDKDDLIA
-335 AGVDVDE
+335 AGVEVDE
-342 EDVFTEYSGIVWF
+342 EDVFTEYSGVVWF
-355 SEGKVLKAVI
+355 SESRVLKAVI

-379 WEGDDTSLFGVGIPY
+379 WEGDDTTLFGVGIPY

-463 SHMTELISLFQYARQ
+463 SHMNELISLFQYARQ

-495 TATDTATGMSMLM
+495 SATDTASGMSMLM

-513 MLRRVVKNYDDDI
+513 MLRRVVKNFDDDV

-575 NIAASP
+575 NISASP
-581 LLQPLTNTAALYR
+581 LLQPLTNTAELYR
-594 KVVSSMQLEADE
+594 KVVSSMQIEADE
-606 IVKTTEEIELEQ
+606 IVKTTEEIELET
-618 QKLEQQMQAQQEMMM
+618 QKMQQQMEAQQQAMM
-633 QAEQQQGQQ
+633 QAQQGQQ
-642 QAPTGDPMAEQKL
+642 QAPTGDPLAEQKL
-655 ALEAQKMQ
+655 ALEAQKAE
-663 MDAQL
+663 MDMQL

-673 QAQAQKLEVEQQKMA
+673 QAQAQKLQVDQQKIA

-722 KDMLFEKEQALKMQ
+722 KDTLFEKEQALKMR

>member
-15 DDSEQSQKAE
+15 EVTEKSEQAE
-25 REIVERL
+25 RDMAERL
-32 RVFGVNLQAQANDQ
+32 RVFGVRLQSKAEDQ
-46 VQRRFSI
+46 VKRRYSI

-74 TLAASGCSKLF
+74 TLAASGGSKLF
-85 VNITH
+85 VNITR

-108 DRNWGL
+108 DRNWGI

-120 YLSKLSKDKDP
+120 YLSKITKDEDP
-131 IKNEDGS
+131 VQNEDGS
-138 PFITKEGVQVE
+138 PFVTDKGVQVE
-149 KRDVAQG
+149 KRDIAQG
-156 VMEEA
+156 VIEEA
-161 RERAN
+161 RERSNA
-166 GMQEEIDDQLTE
+166 MQDEIEDQLTE

-196 TGILKGP
+196 TGVLKGP

-225 VMEIVDDLKPGAE
+225 VIEMVEDLKPGAE

-246 PDMQSRT
+246 PDMQARSID
-253 VHDAEFIFQRHYM
+253 DAEFIFQRHYM
-266 SKKALRAL
+266 SKKALRDL

-289 KKDADNSNTATH
+289 KKDADNSHTATH
-301 LQEMQSMAGISS
+301 LQEMQSMAGLTSL
-313 YDSGRFEV
+313 DNGRFEV
-321 WEYHGPVEKDDLLA
+321 WEYHGPVEKEDLIA
-335 AGVDVDE
+335 AGVEVDE
-342 EDVFTEYSGIVWF
+342 DDVFTDFNGVVWF
-355 SEGKVLKAVI
+355 SEGRVLKAVI

-379 WEGDDTSLFGVGIPY
+379 WEGDDTTLFGVGIPY

-487 QIAQGEQG
+487 QISQGEQG
-495 TATDTATGMSMLM
+495 SATDTASGMSMLM

-513 MLRRVVKNYDDDI
+513 MLRRVVKNFDDDI

-575 NIAASP
+575 NISASP
-581 LLQPLTNTAALYR
+581 LLEPLTNTAALYR
-594 KVVSSMQLEADE
+594 KVVSSMQIEADE
-606 IVKTTEEIELEQ
+606 IVKTTEEIELET
-618 QKLEQQMQAQQEMMM
+618 QKMQQQMEAQQEMMM
-633 QAEQQQGQQ
+633 QAQQAQP
-642 QAPTGDPMAEQKL
+642 QAPTGDPLAEQKL

-663 MDAQL
+663 MDGQL

-673 QAQAQKLEVEQQKMA
+673 QAQAQKLQVDQQKMA

-722 KDMLFEKEQALKMQ
+722 KDTLFEKEQALKMRM
-736 TGSGI
+736 GSGI

>member
-1 MHEANEFDQYYQEQ
+1 MQEANEFDQYYQEQ
-15 DDSEQSQKAE
+15 EVTEKSEQAE
-25 REIVERL
+25 RDMAERL
-32 RVFGVNLQAQANDQ
+32 RVFGVRLQSKANDQ
-46 VQRRFSI
+46 VQRRYSI

-68 DKTTAA
+68 DKVTAA
-74 TLAASGCSKLF
+74 TLAASGGSKLF
-85 VNITH
+85 VNITR

-108 DRNWGL
+108 DRNWGI

-120 YLSKLSKDKDP
+120 YLSKIAKDEDP
-131 IKNEDGS
+131 VQNEDGS
-138 PFITKEGVQVE
+138 PFVTDQGVQVE
-149 KRDVAQG
+149 KRDIAQG
-156 VMEEA
+156 VLEEA
-161 RERAN
+161 RERSN
-166 GMQEEIDDQLTE
+166 GMQDEIEDQLNE

-225 VMEIVDDLKPGAE
+225 VIEIVEDLKPGAE

-246 PDMQSRT
+246 PDMQARSID
-253 VHDAEFIFQRHYM
+253 DAEFIFQRHYM
-266 SKKALRAL
+266 SKKALRDL

-282 TQIAEVL
+282 TQISEVL
-289 KKDADNSNTATH
+289 KQDADNSHTATH

-313 YDSGRFEV
+313 MDNRRFEV
-321 WEYHGPVEKDDLLA
+321 WEYHGPVDKDDLIA
-335 AGVDVDE
+335 AGVEVDE
-342 EDVFTEYSGIVWF
+342 DDVFTDYNGVVWF
-355 SEGKVLKAVI
+355 SENRVIKAVI

-371 DMPYSVFN
+371 EMPYCVFN
-379 WEGDDTSLFGVGIPY
+379 WEGDDTTIFGVGIPF

-447 DKNGNVNNVF
+447 DKNGSVNNVF

-463 SHMTELISLFQYARQ
+463 SHMTELIALFQYARQ

-495 TATDTATGMSMLM
+495 SATDTASGMSMLM

-513 MLRRVVKNYDDDI
+513 MLRRVVKNFDDDV

-544 EDVKGDFSIDARGT
+544 EDVKGDFCIDARGT

-566 QAANLMNLM
+566 QAVNLMNLM
-575 NIAASP
+575 NISASP
-581 LLQPLTNTAALYR
+581 LLEPLTNTAALYR
-594 KVVSSMQLEADE
+594 KVVSSMQIEADE
-606 IVKTTEEIELEQ
+606 IVKSTEEIELETQNMQKQMEAQQQAMMQAQQAQQQAPAGDPLAQ
-618 QKLEQQMQAQQEMMM
+618 QKLE
-633 QAEQQQGQQ
+633 
-642 QAPTGDPMAEQKL
+642 
-655 ALEAQKMQ
+655 LEAQKMQ

-673 QAQAQKLEVEQQKMA
+673 QAQAQKLQLDQQKMA
-688 SDRELELAKMA
+688 SDRELDLAKMA
-699 AEKGIK
+699 ADKGIK

-722 KDMLFEKEQALKMQ
+722 KDTLFEKEQALKMR